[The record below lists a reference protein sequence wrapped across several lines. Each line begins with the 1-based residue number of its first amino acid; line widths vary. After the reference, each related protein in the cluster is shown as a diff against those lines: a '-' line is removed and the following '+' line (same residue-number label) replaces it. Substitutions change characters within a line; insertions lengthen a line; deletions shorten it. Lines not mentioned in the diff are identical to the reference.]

1 MKNKNMLSIIFRR
14 RTFFLLGML
23 LAGGMASAQV
33 VIEGNVYGGGNIGE
47 VVKTADDGT
56 GNTTVTVNGGTVG
69 KKLGLEERKYDK
81 DVQITRVDYGNVYG
95 GGNGYEIIGTNPN
108 GSPIFNP
115 NAGRVQGNTTV
126 YVGGEAVV
134 RRAVYGGG
142 NIATVGIAT
151 IPQQTG
157 IAAYESGGQAT
168 VTITGNALIGPKM
181 EDLTTA
187 TAEELAA
194 SGIAN
199 QADYADS
206 AFKYL
211 GGNEGW
217 VFGSSR
223 GISGGALRH
232 LSFVDETFVNINGNA
247 QVMNVFGSGEN
258 GHVQKGTNVI
268 VGGNAIVGG
277 VPLHGTSTPAVY
289 TVVGGAYNGATLHL
303 KATEGELIEDEY
315 GVGREIT
322 RGNVFGGG
330 KGSDFISW
338 FANPKYCYT
347 SGRVYGNTHVTIEEN
362 AKIYNR
368 VFGGGLIA
376 MVGTFVEETSDD
388 DDNHTIIGIA
398 SGGHTYVNINGGTI
412 GSFSATAGLTGLNN
426 GDVYGGGRG
435 LPGRPRKPGTGPHGL
450 EPLAPL
456 HQVVDEAYVGHT
468 HVTVTDGTIY
478 NSVYGGGANGHV
490 QGNTYVTING
500 GTIGHDLGGWH
511 GNVFAGGGGTA
522 RYKENNALNLS
533 ITAGRVFGDTYLEI
547 TGGHV
552 LHNVYGGGAIAS
564 VGTYN
569 ASELINPTHPY
580 LGFGHSNITITGGE
594 IGTDGDNN
602 GMVFGSG
609 RGEIAEPGNFLDYV
623 TYVAFSEVNIG
634 TGTVNASTGEASNL
648 SGNAKING
656 SVYGSGE
663 NGHTYMEAVINV
675 FGGTIGCTADE
686 YAAMTADEKEKKFPF
701 RGNVYG
707 AGCGTDRY
715 ILNIV
720 GTDTTWAYNPLAGV
734 VQGNTKVNIY
744 GGKISRSVYGAGAMA
759 SVGSFTIDEAHT
771 NTNTSAA
778 LSWPYKLTYTTI
790 TDANNEPVT
799 TGKTEVNIRGG
810 HIGTLA
816 APVAES
822 GNVFGSARG
831 DVGPLGTMETMA
843 IVRETEVEVN
853 FAPPTGN
860 VTDATPNVI
869 IGSVYGSGE
878 NGTVYENTKVTMTN
892 GLVRGSVFGG
902 GDGTDTYMVALKDP
916 NNPSSYLDPSPQRSI
931 TSGKVYGNTEVVI
944 NGGQVLHNVFGGGNL
959 ASVGKGNYMGYGE
972 LTNVSA
978 SPEPYQSSGICTV
991 TVNGGT
997 IGTTGYPGDG
1007 YNNGFVFGSSKG
1019 TTFATVDNPEGTA
1032 RYDYNR
1038 DFFLGYVNK
1047 TIVNI
1052 GSTEG
1057 EGTGP
1062 QIKGAVFGGGDNGH
1076 VRWHTYVNVNKG
1088 EIGEEYDPTDGNI
1101 TDDKWA
1107 YRGNVYG
1114 AGLGTDM
1121 YDSDGDGDLDSY
1133 CPSAGSVTL
1142 NTNVTVNGGTIH
1154 RNVYGGGSMATV
1166 GPLPTTDYDPGTS
1179 TCTVNINGGT
1189 IGQVV
1194 TPTSGAPFNYGGN
1207 VYGAGRGIIDE
1218 HAPLT
1223 QYAAAVNTEVNVQI
1237 GNETDKVIGNVYGGG
1252 SYGQVQEETNVNM
1265 KAGHVKGSVFG
1276 GGMGFETEVIAGL
1289 VKGNATVDM
1298 TGGTIER
1305 SIYGGG
1311 QMGSVG
1317 TFTTYN
1323 DVIYNEGQANAFTSG
1338 GNVGLL
1344 GSLMPW
1350 EDHNP
1355 DDDDRGWIFCGGQ
1368 GVADSITYPK
1378 AIALGVV
1385 NCTHLQISNT
1395 TSGENTI
1402 RPVVT
1407 ASVYGGAE
1415 NGLVLDSTF
1424 VEIAGGQI
1432 GTGHYK
1438 TGTTHHFDPIYEED
1452 KWTTAITAINNGTI
1466 ETALGTSGSL
1476 HDVFHECDAW
1486 EYSNNQLYDIFAD
1499 ETGYNSQGG
1508 ALVGT
1513 NGHSFFGN
1521 VFGGGSGYYPIKAG
1535 VWRRT
1540 AGQVNGN
1547 TRVEITGGH
1556 ILTAVYGGN
1565 ETTDVKGKS
1574 TVKMNGGTV
1583 GIPRTAVQIAAN
1595 PLSGNI
1601 YGAGMGDPRSMFNT
1615 MTNVKKTQVYLT
1627 GGTVFGNVYGGSR
1640 EGHVLD
1646 STLVV
1651 IGQEQGKSTLIGTT
1665 GFSGFDGLVFGGGM
1679 GNVDYFDAEGRK
1691 FPVGRVGGN
1700 THVRMTD
1707 GKVLGSIYGGG
1718 LVALGGVN
1726 VEGWIDSHYDAVNHG
1741 RAKVEVSGGVIGN
1754 YAHDGLDLLLSDQHV
1769 GNVFG
1774 GGRGSVEE
1782 YREDDLGRVGNA
1794 VVKISG
1800 SPTVYG
1806 SVYGGGQMANV
1817 GFWDDYDQWYHEGTA
1832 FTKVSISGSP
1842 TIGTQKEF
1850 DPDYSSGTG
1859 TLTPKWTFYDVINGV
1874 KMINHTLTGNVF
1886 GGGKG
1891 DVKLDEDG
1899 YVVGL
1904 EHGHCG
1910 SSEVSISGT
1919 PTIRS
1924 SVFGGSERGAVWGDA
1939 KVNITGGTIG
1949 TVVTGTDQQ
1958 QSTYNF
1964 GSVFGGSYGADA
1976 YQHFDMNP
1984 SNQTLEYLQKVD
1996 SVNLLA
2002 GRVYGNTSVDITGGV
2017 VRGNVFGGGDMASVG
2032 IWDKVL
2038 DGNDNLIDIVAKND
2052 PDRPAFRGNA
2062 TVNVGGEAV
2071 IGPLDNTGLNAYVFG
2086 GGKGFSYD
2094 PDELRKAYSNVD
2106 STFVT
2111 INGGKIWGSVYGG
2124 GSDSHV
2130 LGSTSVIVHS
2140 GANIGDDGLS
2150 TWDGNIFG
2158 GGRNFFNSNH
2168 TNGRVAG
2175 NVTID
2180 MDGGTIQ
2187 GSVFGGGR
2195 MALTGVNML
2204 GNPYVTEHAYD
2215 SAFNNKPI
2223 HGLAT
2228 INVSGTAT
2236 TANGVTTYSTNIG
2249 NPNGNELLNGSN
2261 ESVGDIYGSGKGDT
2275 KNYEDILAGR
2285 VANTK
2290 VGISGSPRIYGSV
2303 FGGGEMAGVGYWY
2316 TEDGKAKF
2324 YDKSGTSEVTIGR
2337 EGESDNPVIGT
2348 DYEFT
2353 QEYAATNPE
2362 WTIYDDDGTIIH
2374 TCTGNVFGGCQG
2386 DVDITAPHWVSMGRS
2401 RNAKVVVNGG
2411 TIKSRVFGGAEQG
2424 SMAGNTSVVING
2436 GTIGTLVTMSTNGGG
2451 GNGDGR
2457 DGETQ
2462 YYMGGVYGGGYGSH
2476 NSAYNVPHNNDS
2488 TNISSDLLAG
2498 RVYGNARVDVLGGTV
2513 QGSVFGGASFA
2524 YLGGYGTN
2532 PHGNAKVYIGSE
2544 SQMGIPDVGTTIL
2557 GGVYGANNYNG
2568 TPYGD
2573 VEVHVYHTAHTGQ
2586 PTTAGGNAYPTVPAS
2601 GATPEWLA
2609 TIPNGTDN
2617 FALYQVFGGGN
2628 RANYTPKLAANK
2640 ATVHV
2645 YGCEENTIYELY
2657 GGGNAAEIGSATA
2670 GYTTDA
2676 NVIIEGGR
2684 IHSVFGG
2691 GNGNPDPANIYGI
2704 ATTSVEGGLIDELFG
2719 GSNGYG
2725 NVNEI
2730 NLVVAEDS
2738 DCELAIVNGYGG
2750 GNISPEI
2757 GEIIATLEC
2766 CSNPT
2771 PYNNFYGGAHSA
2783 VIYGNVT
2790 LNVYGGKV
2798 TNLFGGSEGSQG
2810 IPADIKKYPTD
2821 WQTGDYSDE
2830 VKAFMQSHPD
2840 LAGTGGNVT
2849 VNLYGGTHTNVF
2861 GGCDVNGNI
2870 EGVVTVNVLDVED
2883 NCPLKI
2889 ANIYGA
2895 SNETPYTPDDI
2906 IVENVPQK
2914 PVSPVINVVHIK
2926 DTDGISQ
2933 NVFGAG
2939 KGNTAT
2945 VTSNPM
2951 VNIGYNHATMAQYI
2965 PLDANGDSIYHVQ
2978 GRTPRA
2984 YVKGSVYGGGE
2995 YGKVIGNPSV
3005 NINRSNTVVDN
3016 FVYGAGCG
3024 NDTDIDCAK
3033 VTGGT
3038 TVRII
3043 DGLIKRSV
3051 FGGGEMAIVTGDTK
3065 VEMSGGTVGSWETIG
3080 DEQYLHGSIYGGGQG
3095 SPNPVNEQYMD
3106 AADYGRVDGNTY
3118 IDISGNAHILK
3129 DVYGGGQMGSVGNGN
3144 LSDNTTGV
3152 AHVTISG
3159 GQIGPFVADKK
3170 NANVYGGG
3178 QGEVDEDYISHYTTH
3193 ANVDSTSVIVC
3204 DSALIY
3210 GSVFGGSANGH
3221 VLAGTRVL
3229 VEKGTNTKDKKPIIG
3244 TDGMHGGDGHVYGGG
3259 QGNTSNFSAG
3269 RVGGNTKVVMTDGT
3283 VMGCIYGGGNV
3294 ALTGVDVD
3302 GTFASFI
3309 DDDQKY
3315 DSIQHGMAEVVVSGG
3330 IIGNPANDGLDLLR
3344 SNQKLGNIYG
3354 GGRGDPNEYLED
3366 DFGRAANAD
3375 VSISGSP
3382 TIYGSVFGGGQ
3393 MANVGHWNNYSDWYT
3408 TQTGTTRVTI
3418 NGAPQIGTALEFD
3431 HDNYA
3436 IAEPLPIKTLYDT
3449 INDVRMISHTSTGN
3463 VFGGGQGDMIIDE
3476 EGDAEGFEQGHCCTT
3491 IVNINMNDGGHIM
3504 SSVFGGS
3511 EQGAVWGDTKVKIER
3526 GVIGTSGIE
3535 ADSLDVD
3542 LDEWVTASNLYR
3554 FGSVFGGSYGVDSYK
3569 HLHSNDA
3576 AVADTA
3582 NSYAGRVYGNTY
3594 VNITGGSI
3602 CGNVFGGGNM
3612 ASVGYWNKV
3621 LDDNDNLIDFVPAPY
3636 PNTIGIKGHAKVNV
3650 SGAAIIGPL
3659 DPNGLNASVYGG
3671 GKGIGDDPDDLRK
3684 KYGNVNSTEVT
3695 INLGETGHV
3704 YGSVFGGGADGHVL
3718 RDAVVNITG
3727 GTIGTTGLHDDG
3739 LVFGGGQGTSGS
3751 FSAGRVGGNTKVEMT
3766 DGTVLGNI
3774 YGGGSVALTGVDVN
3788 GSFESY
3794 ESLVDG
3800 VHVYDSIR
3808 HGLARVEVSGGT
3820 IGNHNHSGLDL
3831 LLNDLRVGNIYGGG
3845 RGDLNEFR
3853 EDDFGRS
3860 ANAMVHIYNSPTIYG
3875 SVYGGGQMAN
3885 VGRWNDYDT
3894 WYTQKTGATKVTI
3907 DGTPTIG
3914 TEKEF
3919 DYAYSTGTGAS
3930 APKWT
3935 LYEVINGM
3943 RMITYTRTG
3952 NVYGSG
3958 QGNIKLDNDGYV
3970 VGTEHGHCRTTEVNI
3985 SGTPTIMSSVYG
3997 GAEQGA
4003 VWGDTKVNITGG
4015 TIGTENIVAGNSD
4028 YYSYGSV
4035 YGGSY
4040 GMDAYTH
4047 LNLTNPSQQVLD
4059 SVNDLAGHVYGNT
4072 FVNIT
4077 GGAVRCNVFGGGDMA
4092 SVGEWDD
4099 DFVPVSNT
4107 GNATVNVSG
4116 SAIVGPMDGTG
4127 LNAYVFGGGKGIG
4140 NDPYNL
4146 RKEYCNINSTNVT
4159 VELNEA
4165 GDNVGRVYGSL
4176 YGGGSDCHVLGDT
4189 YVTLNSGVIGT
4200 YDAEHSTISSWGG
4213 NIFGGGRNFLKTN
4226 YAAGR
4231 VAGNTHVE
4239 MKGGT
4244 IYGAIFGGGRH
4255 AVTGVGLDGM
4265 TMLDGENHGNTNVEV
4280 KGGIV
4285 GCEDIVTSFID
4296 RPIGEVYGGG
4306 KGSMVGIT
4314 LPGHPSAS
4322 ALFISL
4328 VKNTN
4333 VEISQAN
4340 PAVPTRILNTVYGG
4354 GETANVG
4361 HYTWTTDPNGYEISN
4376 IAMKPGTGKTNVTIK
4391 GGIIGV
4397 DRSVMSYTLV
4407 PGTYTLASNPVGNVF
4422 GGGKGLS
4429 DNPANYAQGIST
4441 VYGHKN
4447 LVDIMG
4453 TVGSTTVTVE
4463 NTSETIRPWVKGSVF
4478 GGSASGHVLRDTE
4491 VTIAGGQIGAGDSG
4505 TADVWYTDGEDNNQF
4520 FNPIEYFE
4528 TEHTDLDDVAS
4539 EDALYECYHWPYNEP
4554 YRPFDILEIAAGNT
4568 PCDGKT
4574 WFGNVYGGGSGF
4586 LPYITRN
4593 YNNTADT
4600 AVWNRE
4606 SGKVYGNTKVTIT
4619 GGHILTN
4626 VYGGC
4631 ETADVGLYD
4640 DNLDNI
4646 SGGNDTIIMTGGTIG
4661 VPRTLAQIAA
4671 HPLTCYLFGAGKG
4684 DPRTQFDTWTN
4695 VDSVYVEVSGG
4706 IIYGS
4711 VFGGGEE
4718 GHVMNDVE
4726 VVIKDEAI
4734 IGTTGTSYVD
4744 GNIFGGGRGFSGEAL
4759 TAGTVG
4765 GNVKVDIQDGITLGS
4780 VYGGGRLA
4788 SVGTHFTAPEDDNYG
4803 QFQED
4808 TEDKTHGYVTIDI
4821 SGGRIGNTHE
4831 YIYSPD
4837 PEHPEKKLEAT
4848 YGGNVFA
4855 GAMGRLTKLD
4865 GTTINPLWPSLGKVK
4880 QTEVTVSGNAEIWS
4894 SVYGG
4899 GQFGTVRDNAT
4910 VNIMGGTIGTDV
4922 KHPDYNGTSNNK
4934 HYHFGSVYG
4943 GGLGSKDMRYDGT
4956 YANDS
4961 TESNLYKRPVE
4972 IAGRVYGNTFVN
4984 ISGGQVLENVFG
4996 GGEVASVGMV
5006 KDGNFVK
5013 GVATVIV
5020 NGGEVGPMDM
5030 NGLNA
5035 HVYGGSKG
5043 VDKDE
5048 DNAYKAYCNVNET
5061 HVTVEKHI
5069 GEGGDVVSS
5078 PQVWGSV
5085 FGGGSD
5091 GHVLGDAAVNFNGGT
5106 LGSTGETTLD
5116 GNIFGGGRNFS
5127 ASNLTAGRV
5136 GGNATVT
5143 VTEGHILGSIFGGGR
5158 LGSVGIDEDGN
5169 MQEGN
5174 NHGFTLVNVGG
5185 DIQTGEIKIGHGAAN
5200 DHDQVGGNVY
5210 GSGKGIAGPSTSIY
5224 PKLAQVKQTVVN
5236 IKEREGFETWIEGSV
5251 FGSGEDGHVLKDTYV
5266 NIFGGQIGG
5275 HDYGDLTPCADPYH
5289 GNVYGAGRGIDTYTQ
5304 GGTQYYSATA
5314 GIVRGN
5320 TNVNMYGGH
5329 IVRNVYGG
5337 GNLASVGNANET
5349 PDANGNYHT
5358 GLASV
5363 TIVGG
5368 TVGTINENENFGNV
5382 FGSGHGGSGG
5392 EYVHLAYVKNTHVT
5406 IGQTARIYG
5415 SVFGGGED
5423 GHVRMN
5429 AIVDIEGGIIGD
5441 EDDVANQ
5448 PLDGNVYG
5456 GGRGLLL
5463 NGESQTAG
5471 EVYGYTTVN
5480 IKNSTYNEINYSPI
5494 IWNNVYGGGSQSVVQ
5509 QYKVVNMSGGLV
5521 HGNMFGGSRQVP
5533 TGRPNKAPRWVNMW
5547 GGTVEGN
5554 VYGCSYYGVDDN
5566 PSTEPY
5572 DPKGCASFVNIS
5584 GGTIGTDANGNLKG
5598 GNVYGAGYGGKV
5610 KGSVAVL
5617 IGKNAIVETSKEGGE
5632 FEHSNIHRQEN
5643 PVISNLDIKGSVF
5656 GGSFGTG
5663 GSTEWDHSF
5672 NVTGYSKVYIDG
5684 TAYNTTNSS
5693 PAGINNYMNIGG
5705 GLYGCGTNCESGDEG
5720 RHILVRNYGTRNP
5733 EGDPEAELT
5742 QASRTLTT
5750 IQRADTVMLENTNI
5764 KLSGALDISQSDSD
5778 RAFAVLQI
5786 DSGLY
5791 VTNASGI
5798 VLGAVGAPAYMDSIH
5813 EVRSLHLI
5821 NATSSY
5827 GHMDFSDD
5835 NYWEW
5840 IGVNPLVEEGITQ
5853 ENTEEN
5859 ARLYYMQ
5866 TAPSNPLDYNQEN
5879 VIIFNDDS
5887 RLYVRYLDKS
5897 GGNKKRMYGQLQ
5909 GFFRMRGDFFRPIG
5923 TESFAYARPKVTP
5936 KNNPIRVTGYDI
5948 PGDIVN
5954 GSDGGFLSY
5963 NTDHNFFTVNGQ
5975 KVLYYEYTTEGD
5987 DGGINFTKTKQ
5998 YPYFNIGEYV
6008 QNRES
6013 GEMDLEEFREWV
6025 LPRLTGKIWY
6035 VDGRGIGNGGWGKD
6049 ASHQAGWG
6057 HFPDMPKLT
6066 ISGEKTIG
6074 EGQGATTELGIC
6086 KDLTVDTYE
6095 PFNFEED
6102 IIYVVGPV
6110 EAIKEDVNGL
6120 LNQNTEYSLK
6130 LYRYP
6135 GGHKMRNGQIDGTDA
6150 EHPVEAPTET
6160 PEQPYNGLPTGE
6172 TAGPGAN
6179 LGMMIHANKSNF
6191 VMENVLV
6198 DGLFG
6203 ASGGDITTHNIPTS
6217 FTSTQMYNVNKP
6229 MVVVDTVGNP
6239 SKQSSLTLKGFRTT
6253 TNVSGEIEV
6262 VTNGTI
6268 LQQGYNGID
6277 AATTWYYDADYDCY
6291 TESTSGDQ
6299 QVITVTP
6306 QGGGL
6311 FVDKDASSTVNVE
6324 GLVTIQGNKQRH
6336 KNNTV
6341 DCNVYL
6347 PTFSK
6352 YLNITNTLRPATKI
6366 GITSPMCNA
6375 DPTYKTNTL
6384 SPVAVGVREGT
6395 TPVQVGGET
6404 IQVSN
6409 AVLDAD
6415 SSWRKCNFLDDQGW
6429 FFVNKHN
6436 IGDGERT
6443 TYYDSNEGE
6452 VVHSNNAVYFGW
6464 TWANIVRQKP
6474 DGYRVSNDSI
6484 YISSPQGLAW
6494 LISKSAG
6501 KNEQAAIDFTIPETS
6516 SIYKIVQT
6524 KDTID
6529 LIQYVWVPVG
6539 DNNQGETFNGI
6550 FDGQGHL
6557 IKNLSIECIGKGDR
6571 CYERTN
6577 YGLFGYAQNGT
6588 VNRTFVVSGTINP
6601 ANTASTNLSGLVGYL
6616 DNTTVKNSEAA
6627 VKIFCP
6633 NESESQNVVAGG
6645 LVGQMANGSKIH
6657 SSMAMPDM
6665 DVNYTSKGLAGGL
6678 VGSANAGTIYNSFAN
6693 AKFKVGSLT
6702 IANPENPN
6710 STPTILINNDV
6721 KIGGLVGDNT
6731 GAVMMNCYMA
6741 LQSGYE
6747 NLTASNFGS
6756 IAAQNSS
6763 NTNIKRSYVM
6773 SKLVGQGY
6781 EPLFDYVIDNNG
6793 SCHTSCKPYTPVNSA
6808 DLLGYMYADNKVVGI
6823 TSDTDTTLFQVLNY
6837 WVDSINKK
6845 QNGHEYARWARPG
6858 LPEIN
6863 GDLPVLMLED
6873 MNGNKAHQGDFRT
6886 VATYEGGPVLQYGG
6900 PVRDTVGNE
6909 PYYTSPQL
6917 DGTLARAT
6925 AGNSLF
6931 IYGDVTVAST
6941 KPVAADKV
6949 SIYEHASIKQ
6959 VGSLAG
6965 TSENPYPNTYVGV
6978 TFDNSCGEA
6987 TSTPSINTGLNGLG
7001 MGGFPLPRDWHMLST
7016 PLSNAPLGFNYEVN
7030 GTNTNTSGYHGENHS
7045 DEYYYNNPWMDD
7057 ENDIEFSWLQ
7067 NGSDNV
7073 RYWMKGWTNS
7083 QSQKPVEEGQ
7093 EQETLNLETWVD
7105 GYFPS
7110 QTTEFGTGLISG
7122 NGSDEYSASGEPR
7135 YPYGMDFYT
7144 WTEPDY
7150 HWINFKRNGPNHWH
7164 SDFTVNNYHWHLDYK
7179 PYGDENVVNQN
7190 EDDLIVGRG
7199 YMMAIA
7205 TETFMQ
7211 SHGTLNSGNK
7221 GIQLTKTANSRL
7233 PGWNLVG
7240 NPYHGY
7246 IDFDKV
7252 GLPFYVVYNADEYG
7266 NTGGGE
7272 GGAKEDKAG
7281 TAFRYY
7287 PKGGSIKGD
7296 YANQFIHPHQGFFV
7310 LAQNAGPDPLPL
7322 VFNESMIVPRSEVT
7336 NGGDFRDW
7344 QPAYPLVNLYL
7355 SSDHGC
7361 ADVTVIEFE
7370 RPEWGGAHK
7379 LKELCVGNGLFYGH
7393 HEDENYAALFVKE
7406 GTKRVP
7412 VRFEAKEDDIFTL
7425 KWNTAN
7431 GDFHSMYLID
7441 NITGIQY
7448 DMLRNDTY
7456 AFEGH
7461 KSDYKSRFLI
7471 VFEVT
7476 DVEEN
7481 LEGFHNFV
7489 FFDGSQWIATG
7500 EGNLEFIDQLGHVL
7514 WSERLTGGQT
7524 RISLPEVAKSLYMF
7538 RLTNSKETKVQ
7549 KVLVK

>member
-1 MKNKNMLSIIFRR
+1 MKTHNIGIK
-14 RTFFLLGML
+14 TFLLLAL
-23 LAGGMASAQV
+23 LLTGGMASAQV
-33 VIEGNVYGGGNIGE
+33 QINGNVYGGGNLGIVTE
-47 VVKTADDGT
+47 
-56 GNTTVTVNGGTVG
+56 NTTVTVNGGTIG
-69 KKLGLEERKYDK
+69 RKLTFDERSNDENGQ
-81 DVQITRVDYGNVYG
+81 VIHVDNGNVYG
-95 GGNGYEIIGTNPN
+95 GGNGFKIDSYRRINKDDGYGVWALDVPNINPN
-108 GSPIFNP
+108 YGL
-115 NAGRVQGNTTV
+115 VKGNTNVTV
-126 YVGGEAVV
+126 SGNAVV

-142 NIATVGIAT
+142 NVATVGFAG
-151 IPQQTG
+151 IPQATG
-157 IAAYESGGQAT
+157 IADYTSGGKTT
-168 VTITGNALIGPKM
+168 VTIEGHALIGPKK
-181 EDLTTA
+181 EDLTMDDA
-187 TAEELAA
+187 GNALP
-194 SGIAN
+194 
-199 QADYADS
+199 QADIDRN
-206 AFKYL
+206 FKYL
-211 GGNEGW
+211 GANEGF

-223 GISGGALRH
+223 GISGGALKH
-232 LSFVDETFVNINGNA
+232 LSFADTTIVTITGNA
-247 QVMNVFGSGEN
+247 QVAGHVFGGGEN

-268 VGGNAIVGG
+268 IKGDAIIGG
-277 VPLHGTSTPAVY
+277 VPLHGDSTGVAAGTQMVY
-289 TVVGGAYNGATLHL
+289 TVSGGEYDGVTLYL
-303 KATEGELIEDEY
+303 NKEEGELNEDIY
-315 GVGREIT
+315 GVGHRVF

-330 KGSDFISW
+330 KGTDFISW
-338 FANPKYCYT
+338 WKEQHGFNKYCYT
-347 SGRVYGNTHVTIEEN
+347 AGRVYGNTHVAIEEN
-362 AKIYNR
+362 AQIYNR
-368 VFGGGLIA
+368 VYGGGTIA
-376 MVGTFVEETSDD
+376 SVGTFKHEDSSNANAVTNIE
-388 DDNHTIIGIA
+388 
-398 SGGHTYVNINGGTI
+398 SGGHSYVTVSNGII
-412 GSFSATAGLTGLNN
+412 GSPGSDGKNCGEVF
-426 GDVYGGGRG
+426 GGGRG
-435 LPGRPRKPGTGPHGL
+435 IPGRPRKGT
-450 EPLAPL
+450 ESFMTL
-456 HQVVDEAYVGHT
+456 HQLPDEAYVGHT
-468 HVTVTDGTIY
+468 HVLVSGGTIM
-478 NSVYGGGANGHV
+478 NSVYGGAANGHV
-490 QGNTYVTING
+490 QGDANVRITD
-500 GTIGHDLGGWH
+500 GTIGIEGVGGWH
-511 GNVFAGGGGTA
+511 GNVYAGGGGTD
-522 RYKENNALNLS
+522 RYTEDNAKKHSL
-533 ITAGRVFGDTYLEI
+533 TAGRVFGNTNLNI
-547 TGGHV
+547 TGGTIM
-552 LHNVYGGGAIAS
+552 HNVYGGGALAS
-564 VGTYN
+564 VGTYLKYKGVEQ
-569 ASELINPTHPY
+569 AY
-580 LGFGHSNITITGGE
+580 FGGGKATLNITGGT
-594 IGTDGDNN
+594 IGTNGDNN
-602 GMVFGSG
+602 GMVYGSG
-609 RGEIAEPGNFLDYV
+609 RGEIMAPDQIMDTL
-623 TYVAFSEVNIG
+623 TYMAYTFVNIG
-634 TGTVNASTGEASNL
+634 KNNNGTYEGD
-648 SGNAKING
+648 AKIKG

-663 NGHTYMEAVINV
+663 NGHVYLESHVNV
-675 FGGTIGCTADE
+675 YSGTIGI
-686 YAAMTADEKEKKFPF
+686 AAEDYDPYNPDPHFAY

-707 AGCGTDRY
+707 AGCGTDKY
-715 ILNIV
+715 DSDNDGV
-720 GTDTTWAYNPLAGV
+720 GDTYNPNSGYV
-734 VQGNTKVNIY
+734 WGQTEVNIY
-744 GGKISRSVYGAGAMA
+744 GGYISRSVYGAGAMA
-759 SVGSFTIDEAHT
+759 SVGFIDHT
-771 NTNTSAA
+771 RTKKHHYINHESEPS
-778 LSWPYKLTYTTI
+778 LSWPYELTYGKI
-790 TDANNEPVT
+790 TDSLNHVYPSEEGVF
-799 TGKTEVNIRGG
+799 TGKSTVNVFGG

-816 APVAES
+816 APIAES

-831 DVGPLGTMETMA
+831 DVGPLGVMDTLA
-843 IVRETEVEVN
+843 IVRETEVNVN
-853 FAPPTGN
+853 FTPPTGEITN
-860 VTDATPNVI
+860 ATPNVI

-878 NGTVYENTKVTMTN
+878 NGTVYENTKVTLTN

-916 NNPSSYLDPSPQRSI
+916 NNPSQYLDPSPQRSI

-944 NGGQVLHNVFGGGNL
+944 NGGQVLHNVFGGGNF
-959 ASVGKGNYMGYGE
+959 ASVGKGSYMGYGE
-972 LTNVSA
+972 MSA
-978 SPEPYQSSGICTV
+978 SSITPSPTPYENSGTCTV
-991 TVNGGT
+991 TVTGGT

-1032 RYDYNR
+1032 LYDYSR
-1038 DFFLGYVNK
+1038 DFFLGYSNETEV
-1047 TIVNI
+1047 II
-1052 GSTEG
+1052 GNPETDPLVDD
-1057 EGTGP
+1057 GP
-1062 QIKGAVFGGGDNGH
+1062 RIWGSVFGGGENGH
-1076 VRWHTYVNVNKG
+1076 VRWHTNVTVNKG
-1088 EIGEEYDPTDGNI
+1088 EIGKGYDAFSSVAGTPDMTADSMV
-1101 TDDKWA
+1101 
-1107 YRGNVYG
+1107 YLGNVYG
-1114 AGLGTDM
+1114 AGRGIDTIPI
-1121 YDSDGDGDLDSY
+1121 YTPGQPPQY
-1133 CPSAGSVTL
+1133 CNLAGSVTL
-1142 NTNVTVNGGTIH
+1142 NTNVTVNGGIIH
-1154 RNVYGGGSMATV
+1154 RNVYGGGSNASV
-1166 GPLPTTDYDPGTS
+1166 GPSSTGYNPGTS
-1179 TCTVNINGGT
+1179 TCTVNIKGGN
-1189 IGQVV
+1189 IGEEFAVGEE
-1194 TPTSGAPFNYGGN
+1194 SFLYGGN
-1207 VYGAGRGIIDE
+1207 IFGASRGSKVLIGTANIGLFATVNNTDVNIDSLRQG
-1218 HAPLT
+1218 AT
-1223 QYAAAVNTEVNVQI
+1223 VINTA
-1237 GNETDKVIGNVYGGG
+1237 DVIGNVYGGG
-1252 SYGQVQEETNVNM
+1252 EVGQVTINTNVDMAYGN
-1265 KAGHVKGSVFG
+1265 VKGSVYG
-1276 GGMGFETEVIAGL
+1276 GGKGVVTDEKAAL
-1289 VKGNATVDM
+1289 VKGNATVNM
-1298 TGGTIER
+1298 TNGTVER
-1305 SIYGGG
+1305 SVYGGG
-1311 QMGSVG
+1311 QL
-1317 TFTTYN
+1317 
-1323 DVIYNEGQANAFTSG
+1323 
-1338 GNVGLL
+1338 GNVGTYTGYYTAEEIQNTAHVLNEPKGCEENTGMATVKISGGMVGKN
-1344 GSLMPW
+1344 GSLMPSPTS
-1350 EDHNP
+1350 NP
-1355 DDDDRGWIFCGGQ
+1355 DDDDRGWVFCGGR
-1368 GVADSITYPK
+1368 GYADTIASGCQKANLLGIVGTTY
-1378 AIALGVV
+1378 LE
-1385 NCTHLQISNT
+1385 ISET
-1395 TSGENTI
+1395 DDTK
-1402 RPVVT
+1402 PVIT
-1407 ASVYGGAE
+1407 ASVYGGCE
-1415 NGLVLDSTF
+1415 NGLTLGNTHVK
-1424 VEIAGGQI
+1424 IMGGQI
-1432 GTGHYK
+1432 GTGHNGGATNPWDEPYSE
-1438 TGTTHHFDPIYEED
+1438 PL
-1452 KWTTAITAINNGTI
+1452 WTQAIAAINGGNPTTI
-1466 ETALGTSGSL
+1466 NNIAAQ
-1476 HDVFHECDAW
+1476 FHECDAFPYGIDHDEDPSTPD
-1486 EYSNNQLYDIFAD
+1486 EYYVYDIFAD

-1508 ALVGT
+1508 SKQGS

-1521 VFGGGSGYYPIKAG
+1521 VFGGGSGYYPIAAG
-1535 VWRRT
+1535 VWRRS
-1540 AGQVNGN
+1540 AGRVWGD
-1547 TRVEITGGH
+1547 TRVEIEGGH
-1556 ILTAVYGGN
+1556 ILNNVYGGN
-1565 ETTDVKGKS
+1565 ETTDVMGKC
-1574 TVKMNGGTV
+1574 TVTMEGGTV
-1583 GIPRTAVQIAAN
+1583 GIPRTIAQIEALPAVGV
-1595 PLSGNI
+1595 LFGGS
-1601 YGAGMGDPRSMFNT
+1601 MGDPRRAFDKWA
-1615 MTNVKKTQVYLT
+1615 NVKETEVSVT
-1627 GGTVFGNVYGGSR
+1627 GGTIFGSVFGGSAVGHVLEDAEVSISQAEGKTTLIGTWGYSGYDGSVFGGGKGDECNIDPVPRDNTTNPPTPAHPSFTPGRVGGNAHVAMSNGKVLGCLYGGGFSALTGVGENGSFDSFINGSVYDSEHHGKTTVEVSGGSVGNLANDEGLTMLRSANKVGNVYGG
-1640 EGHVLD
+1640 G
-1646 STLVV
+1646 
-1651 IGQEQGKSTLIGTT
+1651 
-1665 GFSGFDGLVFGGGM
+1665 SG
-1679 GNVDYFDAEGRK
+1679 NPNE
-1691 FPVGRVGGN
+1691 N
-1700 THVRMTD
+1700 
-1707 GKVLGSIYGGG
+1707 
-1718 LVALGGVN
+1718 
-1726 VEGWIDSHYDAVNHG
+1726 
-1741 RAKVEVSGGVIGN
+1741 
-1754 YAHDGLDLLLSDQHV
+1754 
-1769 GNVFG
+1769 
-1774 GGRGSVEE
+1774 
-1782 YREDDLGRVGNA
+1782 REDDLGRVANA
-1794 VVKISG
+1794 VVNITN
-1800 SPTVYG
+1800 SPAIYG
-1806 SVYGGGQMANV
+1806 SVFGGGQMANV
-1817 GFWDDYDQWYHEGTA
+1817 GHWNNYQSWYTEGTG
-1832 FTKVSISGSP
+1832 FTQVTIEGSP
-1842 TIGTQKEF
+1842 TIGTALEF
-1850 DPDYSSGTG
+1850 DHDHYA
-1859 TLTPKWTFYDVINGV
+1859 TLNPPPTKTWYDTINGV
-1874 KMINHTLTGNVF
+1874 RMISHTRTGNVY
-1886 GGGKG
+1886 GGGQG
-1891 DVKLDEDG
+1891 NVTIDGQG
-1899 YVVGL
+1899 YVVGT
-1904 EHGHCG
+1904 EHGHCHATYVNIG
-1910 SSEVSISGT
+1910 MNNGDDGGHIM
-1919 PTIRS
+1919 S
-1924 SVFGGSERGAVWGDA
+1924 SVFGGSEEGAVWGETE
-1939 KVNITGGTIG
+1939 VHITGGIIG
-1949 TVVTGTDQQ
+1949 TEDITSDSLVLNGTTW
-1958 QSTYNF
+1958 SVKPNHATYSF
-1964 GSVFGGSYGADA
+1964 GSVFGGSYGKDI
-1976 YQHFDMNP
+1976 YKHLNINSPTQ
-1984 SNQTLEYLQKVD
+1984 QQLD
-1996 SVNLLA
+1996 SVNNLA
-2002 GRVYGNTSVDITGGV
+2002 GHVYGNTLVDITGGAI
-2017 VRGNVFGGGDMASVG
+2017 RGNVFGGGNMASVG

-2038 DGNDNLIDIVAKND
+2038 DGNDNLIDIVAKKD

-2071 IGPLDNTGLNAYVFG
+2071 IGPLDNTGLNAFVFG

-2111 INGGKIWGSVYGG
+2111 ISGGKIWGSVYGG

-2140 GANIGDDGLS
+2140 GANIGDDGRS

-2158 GGRNFFNSNH
+2158 GGRNFLNSNH

-2175 NVTID
+2175 NVTVD

-2204 GNPYVTEHAYD
+2204 GNPYVTEHVYD

-2261 ESVGDIYGSGKGDT
+2261 ESVGDVFGSGKGDT

-2386 DVDITAPHWVSMGRS
+2386 DVNITAPHWVSMGRS

-2462 YYMGGVYGGGYGSH
+2462 YYIGGVYGGGYGSH
-2476 NSAYNVPHNNDS
+2476 NPAYNVTHNNDS

-2544 SQMGIPDVGTTIL
+2544 SQMGNPGVGTTIL

-2609 TIPNGTDN
+2609 TIPNDADN

-2704 ATTSVEGGLIDELFG
+2704 ATTTVEGGLIDELFG

-2738 DCELAIVNGYGG
+2738 DCELVIVNGFGG
-2750 GNISPEI
+2750 GNTSPEI
-2757 GEIIATLEC
+2757 GEIVTTLEC
-2766 CSNPT
+2766 CANPT

-2790 LNVYGGKV
+2790 LNVYGGRI
-2798 TNLFGGSEGSQG
+2798 TNLFGGSEGTQDL
-2810 IPADIKKYPTD
+2810 PADIKKYPTD

-2830 VKAFMQSHPD
+2830 VKAFMQNHQD

-2870 EGVVTVNVLDVED
+2870 EGVVTVNVLDVEG

-2906 IVENVPQK
+2906 IVEDVPQK

-2965 PLDANGDSIYHVQ
+2965 PLDANGNSIYHVQ

-2995 YGKVIGNPSV
+2995 YGKVIGNPGV

-3038 TVRII
+3038 TVRIK

-3106 AADYGRVDGNTY
+3106 AADYGRVNGNTY

-3204 DSALIY
+3204 DSALIC
-3210 GSVFGGSANGH
+3210 GNVFGGSANGH

-3229 VEKGTNTKDKKPIIG
+3229 VEKGTNTKDKKP
-3244 TDGMHGGDGHVYGGG
+3244 V
-3259 QGNTSNFSAG
+3259 
-3269 RVGGNTKVVMTDGT
+3269 
-3283 VMGCIYGGGNV
+3283 
-3294 ALTGVDVD
+3294 
-3302 GTFASFI
+3302 
-3309 DDDQKY
+3309 
-3315 DSIQHGMAEVVVSGG
+3315 
-3330 IIGNPANDGLDLLR
+3330 
-3344 SNQKLGNIYG
+3344 
-3354 GGRGDPNEYLED
+3354 
-3366 DFGRAANAD
+3366 
-3375 VSISGSP
+3375 
-3382 TIYGSVFGGGQ
+3382 
-3393 MANVGHWNNYSDWYT
+3393 
-3408 TQTGTTRVTI
+3408 
-3418 NGAPQIGTALEFD
+3418 
-3431 HDNYA
+3431 
-3436 IAEPLPIKTLYDT
+3436 
-3449 INDVRMISHTSTGN
+3449 
-3463 VFGGGQGDMIIDE
+3463 
-3476 EGDAEGFEQGHCCTT
+3476 
-3491 IVNINMNDGGHIM
+3491 
-3504 SSVFGGS
+3504 
-3511 EQGAVWGDTKVKIER
+3511 
-3526 GVIGTSGIE
+3526 
-3535 ADSLDVD
+3535 
-3542 LDEWVTASNLYR
+3542 
-3554 FGSVFGGSYGVDSYK
+3554 
-3569 HLHSNDA
+3569 
-3576 AVADTA
+3576 
-3582 NSYAGRVYGNTY
+3582 
-3594 VNITGGSI
+3594 
-3602 CGNVFGGGNM
+3602 
-3612 ASVGYWNKV
+3612 
-3621 LDDNDNLIDFVPAPY
+3621 
-3636 PNTIGIKGHAKVNV
+3636 
-3650 SGAAIIGPL
+3650 
-3659 DPNGLNASVYGG
+3659 
-3671 GKGIGDDPDDLRK
+3671 
-3684 KYGNVNSTEVT
+3684 
-3695 INLGETGHV
+3695 
-3704 YGSVFGGGADGHVL
+3704 
-3718 RDAVVNITG
+3718 
-3727 GTIGTTGLHDDG
+3727 IGTTGLHDDG

-3751 FSAGRVGGNTKVEMT
+3751 FSAGRVGGSTEVIMT

-3774 YGGGSVALTGVDVN
+3774 YGGGAIARTGV
-3788 GSFESY
+3788 G
-3794 ESLVDG
+3794 VDG
-3800 VHVYDSIR
+3800 DFVTFVHEQVYDSIH
-3808 HGLARVEVSGGT
+3808 HGLVKVEVSGGSV
-3820 IGNHNHSGLDL
+3820 GNHDHEGLDL
-3831 LLNDLRVGNIYGGG
+3831 LLSDNRVGNIYGGG

-3853 EDDFGRS
+3853 EDDLGRA
-3860 ANAMVHIYNSPTIYG
+3860 ANAFVRITNSPTIYG

-3885 VGRWNDYDT
+3885 VGHWNDYDDR
-3894 WYTQKTGATKVTI
+3894 YTQKTGATKVTI

-3919 DYAYSTGTGAS
+3919 DYAYSTGTGAN

-3985 SGTPTIMSSVYG
+3985 SGTPTVMSSVYG

-4059 SVNDLAGHVYGNT
+4059 SVNGLAGHVYGNT

-4077 GGAVRCNVFGGGDMA
+4077 GGEVRCNVFGGGDMA
-4092 SVGEWDD
+4092 SVGEWDAN
-4099 DFVPVSNT
+4099 FVPESNT
-4107 GNATVNVSG
+4107 GKATVNVG
-4116 SAIVGPMDGTG
+4116 GTAKIGPMDGTG

-4146 RKEYCNINSTNVT
+4146 RKEYCNVNSTNVT

-4213 NIFGGGRNFLKTN
+4213 NIFGGGRNFLKKN

-4244 IYGAIFGGGRH
+4244 VYGAIFGGGRH

-4397 DRSVMSYTLV
+4397 DRSVMSYALV

-4441 VYGHKN
+4441 VYGLKN

-4453 TVGSTTVTVE
+4453 AVGSTTVTVE

-4491 VTIAGGQIGAGDSG
+4491 VTIAGGQIGAGNSG

-4554 YRPFDILEIAAGNT
+4554 YRPFDILEIAAGNS

-4593 YNNTADT
+4593 YNDTADT

-4640 DNLDNI
+4640 DNLNNI

-4734 IGTTGTSYVD
+4734 IGTSYVE
-4744 GNIFGGGRGFSGEAL
+4744 GNVFGGGRGYSGEAL

-4765 GNVKVDIQDGITLGS
+4765 GNVKVDIQDGVMLGS
-4780 VYGGGRLA
+4780 VYGGGCLA
-4788 SVGTHFTAPEDDNYG
+4788 SVGTHFTAPENDNYG

-4808 TEDKTHGYVTIDI
+4808 TDDKTHGYVTIDI

-4831 YIYSPD
+4831 YLYSPD

-4943 GGLGSKDMRYDGT
+4943 GGFGSKDMRYDGT

-5078 PQVWGSV
+5078 PHVWGSV

-5143 VTEGHILGSIFGGGR
+5143 VTEGHMLGSIFGGGR

-5200 DHDQVGGNVY
+5200 DHDRVGGNVY
-5210 GSGKGIAGPSTSIY
+5210 GGGKGIADAPTTIY
-5224 PKLAQVKQTVVN
+5224 PQLAKVKETKVN
-5236 IKEREGFETWIEGSV
+5236 IREKSGKETWIEGSV
-5251 FGSGEDGHVLKDTYV
+5251 FGSGEDGHVLQDTYV
-5266 NIFGGQIGG
+5266 NIYGGQIGG
-5275 HDYGDLTPCADPYH
+5275 HDYGDLEPCNDPYH
-5289 GNVYGAGRGIDTYTQ
+5289 GNVYGGGRGVDTYEDPEHP
-5304 GGTQYYSATA
+5304 GTFVYSTTA
-5314 GIVRGN
+5314 GWVQGN

-5329 IVRNVYGG
+5329 VVRNVYGG
-5337 GNLASVGNANET
+5337 GNLASVGNANEA

-5382 FGSGHGGSGG
+5382 FGSGHGGSGD

-5406 IGQTARIYG
+5406 IGQTAQIYG

-5423 GHVRMN
+5423 GHVRKN

-5441 EDDVANQ
+5441 ADDVANQ

-5480 IKNSTYNEINYSPI
+5480 IKNSTDNGTDYSPE
-5494 IWNNVYGGGSQSVVQ
+5494 IWNNVFGGGSQSVVQ
-5509 QYKVVNMSGGLV
+5509 QYKVVNVSGGLV
-5521 HGNMFGGSRQVP
+5521 HGSVFGGSREIP
-5533 TGRPNKAPRWVNMW
+5533 TQRPNKAPRFVNMW
-5547 GGTVEGN
+5547 GGTVDGD
-5554 VYGCSYYGVDDN
+5554 VYGCSYQGIDG
-5566 PSTEPY
+5566 
-5572 DPKGCASFVNIS
+5572 DPANNKAWASFINLS
-5584 GGTIGTDANGNLKG
+5584 GGTVQ
-5598 GNVYGAGYGGKV
+5598 GNVYGAGYQGEV
-5610 KGSVAVL
+5610 KGSVGVL
-5617 IGKNAIVETSKEGGE
+5617 IGKNAIEKYSTLVDADSLRPSSVTKA
-5632 FEHSNIHRQEN
+5632 
-5643 PVISNLDIKGSVF
+5643 PLDIKGSVY
-5656 GGSFGTG
+5656 GGSNFS
-5663 GSTEWDHSF
+5663 GSQSPQPWRTFDI
-5672 NVTGYSKVYIDG
+5672 TGYCSVYIDG
-5684 TAYNTTNSS
+5684 DGYKTGTTGSD
-5693 PAGINNYMNIGG
+5693 PEMIIRG
-5705 GLYGCGTNCESGDEG
+5705 GLFGSGTNCESGAAG
-5720 RHILVRNYGTRNP
+5720 RDIVIRNYGERDMYHYQPSGGGKDETSDSLVSVTR
-5733 EGDPEAELT
+5733 T
-5742 QASRTLTT
+5742 FTT
-5750 IQRADTVMLENTNI
+5750 IQRVGNLFLDKANIALTGARDISNLDGLPNTYYGVYQVDTSMVVSNGSSILLGNAADPAHIVPAYIDSVKVLRSVKLNESI
-5764 KLSGALDISQSDSD
+5764 YDKFFLPKLS
-5778 RAFAVLQI
+5778 
-5786 DSGLY
+5786 Y
-5791 VTNASGI
+5791 T
-5798 VLGAVGAPAYMDSIH
+5798 
-5813 EVRSLHLI
+5813 
-5821 NATSSY
+5821 
-5827 GHMDFSDD
+5827 
-5835 NYWEW
+5835 W
-5840 IGVNPLVEEGITQ
+5840 IGVKDTREDGLDVNLYYYRGPEPLV
-5853 ENTEEN
+5853 
-5859 ARLYYMQ
+5859 
-5866 TAPSNPLDYNQEN
+5866 PLDRATEEN
-5879 VIIFNDDS
+5879 VIIFKGLS
-5887 RLYVRYLDKS
+5887 QLFVRYHIGS
-5897 GGNKKRMYGQLQ
+5897 ENQYGELQ
-5909 GFFRMRGDFFRPIG
+5909 GFFRMSSPYKPRG
-5923 TESFAYARPKVTP
+5923 TESFAYARQKVTSA
-5936 KNNPIRVTGYDI
+5936 KDANTA
-5948 PGDIVN
+5948 
-5954 GSDGGFLSY
+5954 DGGFASY
-5963 NTDHNFFTVNGQ
+5963 FSNYNFFT
-5975 KVLYYEYTTEGD
+5975 D
-5987 DGGINFTKTKQ
+5987 DGEDYTMTKQ
-5998 YPYFNIGEYV
+5998 YPYTNIITDPVLGECRGWFIPEFNG
-6008 QNRES
+6008 N
-6013 GEMDLEEFREWV
+6013 
-6025 LPRLTGKIWY
+6025 KWY
-6035 VDGRGIGNGGWGKD
+6035 VDGTGTRGGNNGLLAINGG
-6049 ASHQAGWG
+6049 G
-6057 HFPDMPKLT
+6057 HFPDKPKLT
-6066 ISGEKTIG
+6066 IVGSDDASHSSYSIMG
-6074 EGQGATTELGIC
+6074 
-6086 KDLTVDTYE
+6086 DNSVDERYR
-6095 PFNFEED
+6095 FNSETD
-6102 IIYVVGPV
+6102 IIYVVGAV
-6110 EAIKEDVNGL
+6110 SGVKELVNNPSG
-6120 LNQNTEYSLK
+6120 K
-6130 LYRYP
+6130 LGPNKAHSTLPLRIYRYP
-6135 GGHKMRNGQIDGTDA
+6135 GGHKMSNNMFDGGADYEPTSLTDSIAEGPGPWYGTLLSLDVESGSDTIIPKKNLVMDSVMIDGLYGVTLPGELNEHLINVKVQGVYNQSKIDA
-6150 EHPVEAPTET
+6150 PLVTVKADTIQLKGNTELKRGYNNHDALANVGTAEAPN
-6160 PEQPYNGLPTGE
+6160 YN
-6172 TAGPGAN
+6172 
-6179 LGMMIHANKSNF
+6179 F
-6191 VMENVLV
+6191 
-6198 DGLFG
+6198 
-6203 ASGGDITTHNIPTS
+6203 
-6217 FTSTQMYNVNKP
+6217 YVNP
-6229 MVVVDTVGNP
+6229 DFDN
-6239 SKQSSLTLKGFRTT
+6239 S
-6253 TNVSGEIEV
+6253 
-6262 VTNGTI
+6262 
-6268 LQQGYNGID
+6268 
-6277 AATTWYYDADYDCY
+6277 
-6291 TESTSGDQ
+6291 
-6299 QVITVTP
+6299 VIN
-6306 QGGGL
+6306 GGG
-6311 FVDKDASSTVNVE
+6311 VYVAPDASANVQVE
-6324 GLVTIQGNKQRH
+6324 GIVTITGNKQ
-6336 KNNTV
+6336 KKGNGSIES
-6341 DCNVYL
+6341 NVYL
-6347 PTFSK
+6347 PTFQK
-6352 YLNITNTLRPATKI
+6352 HIEITNQLDPTAVI
-6366 GITSPMCNA
+6366 GVTSPNRNT
-6375 DPTYKTNTL
+6375 DKYFWDNTL
-6384 SPVAVGVREGT
+6384 SPVAKGVRLG
-6395 TPVQVGGET
+6395 
-6404 IQVSN
+6404 SN
-6409 AVLDAD
+6409 TSFAVLDAKAA
-6415 SSWRKCNFLDDQGW
+6415 WTNNNFRDDQNW
-6429 FFVNKHN
+6429 FFSNGDKDTYYLEPYTN
-6436 IGDGERT
+6436 MGSYQGDG
-6443 TYYDSNEGE
+6443 S
-6452 VVHSNNAVYFGW
+6452 SVYFGW
-6464 TWANIVRQKP
+6464 TWGNVVRTQPSGYVASGDNDENIT
-6474 DGYRVSNDSI
+6474 
-6484 YISSPQGLAW
+6484 ISSEEGLAW
-6494 LISKSAG
+6494 LISQTTDLNGAPLTNFSG
-6501 KNEQAAIDFTIPETS
+6501 KTIS
-6516 SIYKIVQT
+6516 LVQ
-6524 KDTID
+6524 D
-6529 LIQYVWVPVG
+6529 LNLKQYVWVPVG
-6539 DNNQGETFNGI
+6539 SEIGNANNKKFSGT
-6550 FDGQGHL
+6550 FDGRGHL
-6557 IKNLSIECIGKGDR
+6557 IDSLAIEFLSKTDR
-6571 CYERTN
+6571 RYQRSN
-6577 YGLFGYAQNGT
+6577 YGLFGDVYNGRID
-6588 VNRTFVVSGTINP
+6588 RTFVVRSVIVPDSISIIIQREDPRTEYNIG
-6601 ANTASTNLSGLVGYL
+6601 GLAGYL
-6616 DNTTVKNSEAA
+6616 EGTSVVSNSEAA
-6627 VKIFCP
+6627 ITIRSCDTYTAY
-6633 NESESQNVVAGG
+6633 AGG
-6645 LVGQMANGSKIH
+6645 LVGELVSGEIH

-6665 DVNYTSKGLAGGL
+6665 TIKGTSSMAGGL
-6678 VGSANAGTIYNSFAN
+6678 VGKSSGGSVNNSFVN
-6693 AKFKVGSLT
+6693 AKFVFKNGGQG
-6702 IANPENPN
+6702 
-6710 STPTILINNDV
+6710 
-6721 KIGGLVGDNT
+6721 GGLLGFNGGTKVR
-6731 GAVMMNCYMA
+6731 NCYVA
-6741 LQSGYE
+6741 LRGT
-6747 NLTASNFGS
+6747 TASDNFDGLVKTQSSGS
-6756 IAAQNSS
+6756 IDSCYVQN
-6763 NTNIKRSYVM
+6763 
-6773 SKLVGQGY
+6773 GY
-6781 EPLFDYVIDNNG
+6781 TFANSG
-6793 SCHTSCKPYTPVNSA
+6793 SFNKNFTPVFNT
-6808 DLLGYMYADNKVVGI
+6808 DTYGYMYSDNKVLDA
-6823 TSDTDTTLFQVLNY
+6823 DTAMFRLLNH
-6837 WVDSINKK
+6837 WVDKTNKTTQK
-6845 QNGHEYARWARPG
+6845 YAHWTRPT
-6858 LPEIN
+6858 LHSIN
-6863 GDLPVLMLED
+6863 GDLPVLMLCNYDGTGEE
-6873 MNGNKAHQGDFRT
+6873 GQGDFRSLAT
-6886 VATYEGGPVLQYGG
+6886 FKQGVALQYGG
-6900 PVRDTVGNE
+6900 TVRDGSEKELSTMLGRTEDV
-6909 PYYTSPQL
+6909 L
-6917 DGTLARAT
+6917 V
-6925 AGNSLF
+6925 
-6931 IYGDVTVAST
+6931 YGDILEDLKDVQVNATKVA
-6941 KPVAADKV
+6941 
-6949 SIYEHASIKQ
+6949 IYEHAAILKPGKL
-6959 VGSLAG
+6959 GS
-6965 TSENPYPNTYVGV
+6965 SDNTYVGV
-6978 TFDNSCGEA
+6978 TFDN
-6987 TSTPSINTGLNGLG
+6987 TSRKAVDAYGNRLN
-7001 MGGFPLPRDWHMLST
+7001 RDWHMFST
-7016 PLSNAPLGFNYEVN
+7016 PLSNAPLGIDYSVVGVDDGADQNEN
-7030 GTNTNTSGYHGENHS
+7030 GKWVAPNSSQNKYVYNHWDNTS
-7045 DEYYYNNPWMDD
+7045 DD
-7057 ENDIEFSWLQ
+7057 LPAFHFYQATS
-7067 NGSDNV
+7067 
-7073 RYWMKGWTNS
+7073 K
-7083 QSQKPVEEGQ
+7083 
-7093 EQETLNLETWVD
+7093 D

-7110 QTTEFGTGLISG
+7110 AVPTGYTNP
-7122 NGSDEYSASGEPR
+7122 NGPKYK
-7135 YPYGMDFYT
+7135 YPYDFFCWY
-7144 WTEPDY
+7144 EPDWQ
-7150 HWINFKRNGPNHWH
+7150 WINFKRNGVSHWH
-7164 SDFTVNNYHWHLDYK
+7164 YDEDISTGHSHDHIDYK
-7179 PYGDENVVNQN
+7179 QAPDSTEKININ
-7190 EDDLIVGRG
+7190 ESIVIPGKG
-7199 YMMAIA
+7199 YQMAIQED
-7205 TETFMQ
+7205 TYMQ
-7211 SHGTLNSGNK
+7211 SHGKLNNGNVTIDVTNT
-7221 GIQLTKTANSRL
+7221 GG
-7233 PGWNLVG
+7233 GWGVGPLYFGNNLIG
-7240 NPYHGY
+7240 NPYHAY
-7246 IDFDKV
+7246 LDFV
-7252 GLPFYVVYNADEYG
+7252 GTDETNGFGKKNGFNSYYVYDADTAAKRNVDYLIYPEDG
-7266 NTGGGE
+7266 SVGGCY
-7272 GGAKEDKAG
+7272 AS
-7281 TAFRYY
+7281 RY
-7287 PKGGSIKGD
+7287 
-7296 YANQFIHPHQGFFV
+7296 IHPHQGFFV
-7310 LAQNAGPDPLPL
+7310 QYKPDDNNRAKKELT
-7322 VFNESMIVPRSEVT
+7322 FTTSMIVTRKDVE
-7336 NGGDFRDW
+7336 NAGFREEL
-7344 QPAYPLVNLYL
+7344 PAYPLVNLFAY
-7355 SSDHGC
+7355 DWEDKG
-7361 ADVTVIEFE
+7361 DVLVVEFN
-7370 RPEWGGAHK
+7370 RPENGGGIKSKSLRNGNHLVFAHH
-7379 LKELCVGNGLFYGH
+7379 GDNDYG
-7393 HEDENYAALFVKE
+7393 AFFAKE
-7406 GTKRVP
+7406 GTKQVP
-7412 VRFEAKEDDIFTL
+7412 VRFQSFEKEKKPYTFR
-7425 KWNTAN
+7425 WNLQN
-7431 GDFHSMYLID
+7431 GDFRSLYLID
-7441 NITGIQY
+7441 NMTGIQY
-7448 DMLRNDTY
+7448 DMLRNDSY
-7456 AFEGH
+7456 SFEAS
-7461 KSDYKSRFLI
+7461 KQDYLSRFLI
-7471 VFEVT
+7471 VFDVT
-7476 DVEEN
+7476 DVEEHT
-7481 LEGFHNFV
+7481 EDINFA
-7489 FFDGSQWIATG
+7489 FFDGSSWVVNGKGRLEVVDVLGRILHAETLHGDQNRVSLDNYAKGIYLLRLW
-7500 EGNLEFIDQLGHVL
+7500 EGDTPKI
-7514 WSERLTGGQT
+7514 
-7524 RISLPEVAKSLYMF
+7524 
-7538 RLTNSKETKVQ
+7538 Q
-7549 KVLVK
+7549 KIIMH

>member
-1 MKNKNMLSIIFRR
+1 MKYKPIRNIRILKTRR
-14 RTFFLLGML
+14 KTFILTAML
-23 LAGGMASAQV
+23 LVSGMAQAQIL
-33 VIEGNVYGGGNIGE
+33 IEGNVYGGGNIGE

-126 YVGGEAVV
+126 YVGGDAVV

-199 QADYADS
+199 QEAYADS

-232 LSFVDETFVNINGNA
+232 LSFVDETFVTINGNA

-258 GHVQKGTNVI
+258 GHVQTSTNVI

-277 VPLHGTSTPAVY
+277 VPLHGTSTPAAY

-580 LGFGHSNITITGGE
+580 LGFGHSKITITGGE

-609 RGEIAEPGNFLDYV
+609 RGEIAEPGNFLDHV

-686 YAAMTADEKEKKFPF
+686 YAAMTADEKEKKFPY

-707 AGCGTDRY
+707 AGCGTDQY
-715 ILNIV
+715 IVSIENP
-720 GTDTTWAYNPLAGV
+720 GTTEADTTWAYNPLAGV

-744 GGKISRSVYGAGAMA
+744 GGKISRSVYGAGAVA

-878 NGTVYENTKVTMTN
+878 NGTVYENAKVTLTN

-916 NNPSSYLDPSPQRSI
+916 NNPSSDLDPSPQRSI

-944 NGGQVLHNVFGGGNL
+944 SGGQVLHNVFGGGNF

-978 SPEPYQSSGICTV
+978 LPEPYQNSGTCTV
-991 TVNGGT
+991 TITGGT

-1007 YNNGFVFGSSKG
+1007 YKNGFVFGSSKG
-1019 TTFATVDNPEGTA
+1019 APFNTVNLNPL
-1032 RYDYNR
+1032 YDYNR

-1052 GSTEG
+1052 GDPDANVT
-1057 EGTGP
+1057 TGP
-1062 QIKGAVFGGGDNGH
+1062 TIKGAVFGGGDNGH

-1088 EIGEEYDPTDGNI
+1088 EIGVEYDPEEGNI

-1114 AGLGTDM
+1114 AGQGTDKIGT
-1121 YDSDGDGDLDSY
+1121 SDDY

-1179 TCTVNINGGT
+1179 TCTVNIYGGA
-1189 IGQVV
+1189 IGEVV
-1194 TPTSGAPFNYGGN
+1194 SSGAAAGSLYGGH

-1223 QYAAAVNTEVNVQI
+1223 QFASASNAVVNVNN
-1237 GNETDKVIGNVYGGG
+1237 GSGTVVGNVYGGG
-1252 SYGQVQEETNVNM
+1252 SYGQVKQETNVNM
-1265 KAGHVKGSVFG
+1265 IGGSVEGSVFG
-1276 GGMGFETEVIAGL
+1276 GGMGIETEEIAGL

-1298 TGGTIER
+1298 RGGTVKR
-1305 SIYGGG
+1305 SVYGGG

-1317 TFTTYN
+1317 TYNYTTVTYPAN
-1323 DVIYNEGQANAFTSG
+1323 DPNHPNAEVQFPTACAENTGLATVTMRG
-1338 GNVGLL
+1338 GSVGLN

-1385 NCTHLQISNT
+1385 NCTHLQIINSI
-1395 TSGENTI
+1395 SGENTI

-1438 TGTTHHFDPIYEED
+1438 TGNTHYFDPIYEED
-1452 KWTTAITAINNGTI
+1452 KWSTAITAINNGTI
-1466 ETALGTSGSL
+1466 ETALGTGSL
-1476 HDVFHECDAW
+1476 AGVFHECDAW

-1679 GNVDYFDAEGRK
+1679 GNVDYFDAEGRR

-1726 VEGWIDSHYDAVNHG
+1726 VEGWIDSPYDAVNHG

-1774 GGRGSVEE
+1774 GGRGNVEE

-1832 FTKVSISGSP
+1832 FTKVSISGAP

-1924 SVFGGSERGAVWGDA
+1924 SVFGGSERGAVWGDT

-1949 TVVTGTDQQ
+1949 TEVSDP
-1958 QSTYNF
+1958 TYNF
-1964 GSVFGGSYGADA
+1964 GSVFGGSYGMDA
-1976 YQHFDMNP
+1976 YTHLNLTNP
-1984 SNQTLEYLQKVD
+1984 SQQVLD
-1996 SVNLLA
+1996 SVNGLA

-2111 INGGKIWGSVYGG
+2111 ISGGKIWGSVYGG

-2204 GNPYVTEHAYD
+2204 GNPYVTEHVYD

-2261 ESVGDIYGSGKGDT
+2261 ESVGDVFGSGKGDT

-2386 DVDITAPHWVSMGRS
+2386 DVNITAPHWVSMGRS

-2462 YYMGGVYGGGYGSH
+2462 YYIGGVYGGGYGSH
-2476 NSAYNVPHNNDS
+2476 NSAYNVTHNNDS

-2810 IPADIKKYPTD
+2810 IPADIKKYPID

-2895 SNETPYTPDDI
+2895 SKETPYTPDDI
-2906 IVENVPQK
+2906 IVEDVPQK

-2965 PLDANGDSIYHVQ
+2965 PLDAYGDSIYHVQ

-3038 TVRII
+3038 TVRIK

-3106 AADYGRVDGNTY
+3106 AADYGRVNGNTY

-3129 DVYGGGQMGSVGNGN
+3129 DVYGGGQMGSVGNGD

-3178 QGEVDEDYISHYTTH
+3178 QGEVDEDFITHYTTH

-3204 DSALIY
+3204 DSALVY
-3210 GSVFGGSANGH
+3210 GNVFGGSANGH

-3229 VEKGTNTKDKKPIIG
+3229 VEKGNNTKDKKPIIG

-3408 TQTGTTRVTI
+3408 TQTGTTRVII

-3751 FSAGRVGGNTKVEMT
+3751 FSAGRVGGSTEVIMT

-3970 VGTEHGHCRTTEVNI
+3970 VGTEHGHCRATEVNI

-4463 NTSETIRPWVKGSVF
+4463 NTSETIRPWVKGSVY

-4491 VTIAGGQIGAGDSG
+4491 VTIAGGQIGAGNSG
-4505 TADVWYTDGEDNNQF
+4505 TADVLYTDGEDNNQF
-4520 FNPIEYFE
+4520 FNPIDYFE

-4539 EDALYECYHWPYNEP
+4539 EDALYECYHWPYREP

-4831 YIYSPD
+4831 YLYSPD

-5106 LGSTGETTLD
+5106 LGTTGETTWD
-5116 GNIFGGGRNFS
+5116 GNIFGGGQNFS

-5143 VTEGHILGSIFGGGR
+5143 VTEGHMLGSIFGGGR

-5382 FGSGHGGSGG
+5382 FGSGHGGSGD
-5392 EYVHLAYVKNTHVT
+5392 EYVNLAYVKNTHVT

-5441 EDDVANQ
+5441 AGDVVSQ

-5480 IKNSTYNEINYSPI
+5480 IKNSTYNGVNYSPV
-5494 IWNNVYGGGSQSVVQ
+5494 IWNNVFGGGSQSVVQ

-5521 HGNMFGGSRQVP
+5521 HGSVFGGSREIP
-5533 TGRPNKAPRWVNMW
+5533 TGRTNIAKRWVNMW
-5547 GGTVEGN
+5547 GGTIEGDL
-5554 VYGCSYYGVDDN
+5554 YGCSYRGIDG
-5566 PSTEPY
+5566 
-5572 DPKGCASFVNIS
+5572 DPANLTAWASFVNMS
-5584 GGTIGTDANGNLKG
+5584 GGTVL
-5598 GNVYGAGYGGKV
+5598 GNVYGAGFSGEV

-5617 IGKNAIVETSKEGGE
+5617 IGKNAIENAISNT
-5632 FEHSNIHRQEN
+5632 FNEHKPD
-5643 PVISNLDIKGSVF
+5643 PVIAAKLDIRGNVF
-5656 GGSFGTG
+5656 GGSNYYGTEQQ
-5663 GSTEWDHSF
+5663 SAWNQYDVS
-5672 NVTGYSKVYIDG
+5672 GYNRAFIDG
-5684 TAYNTTNSS
+5684 TGYNTTSS
-5693 PAGINNYMNIGG
+5693 DPDEELYMNIGG
-5705 GLYGCGTNCESGDEG
+5705 GLYGCGTHSESGKAG
-5720 RHILVRNYGTRNP
+5720 RLIMVKNYGTRNP
-5733 EGDPEAELT
+5733 GGDAATELT
-5742 QASRTLTT
+5742 AASRQLTT
-5750 IQRADTVMLENTNI
+5750 LQRAGVVLFDNANV
-5764 KLSGALDISQSDSD
+5764 KFSGEPDISGQYPD
-5778 RAFAVLQI
+5778 RIFGVLQV
-5786 DSGLY
+5786 DNGLY
-5791 VTNASGI
+5791 ATNASGI
-5798 VLGAVGAPAYMDSIH
+5798 VLGSVTHPAYMDSIK
-5813 EVRSLHLI
+5813 EVRSLKL
-5821 NATSSY
+5821 TSGDSY
-5827 GHMDFSDD
+5827 GHQNPAGDAS
-5835 NYWEW
+5835 YQW
-5840 IGVNPLVEEGITQ
+5840 IGING
-5853 ENTEEN
+5853 NDN
-5859 ARLYYMQ
+5859 MLYLNGSG
-5866 TAPSNPLDYNQEN
+5866 TALSPAEEN
-5879 VIIFNDDS
+5879 VIIFNGDS
-5887 RLYVRYLDKS
+5887 RMMVRYKDKIA
-5897 GGNKKRMYGQLQ
+5897 NKVKYGALT
-5909 GFFRMRGDFFRPIG
+5909 GFFRMRADAFQIYGM
-5923 TESFAYARPKVTP
+5923 ESFAYARPKLTANV
-5936 KNNPIRVTGYDI
+5936 NPIAGYDVTENTWNK
-5948 PGDIVN
+5948 G
-5954 GSDGGFLSY
+5954 DGGFLSY
-5963 NTDHNFFTVNGQ
+5963 DIAKNMFTSTEIE
-5975 KVLYYEYTTEGD
+5975 VLGYTYPETNN
-5987 DGGINFTKTKQ
+5987 DGGDEYTKTKQ
-5998 YPYFNIGEYV
+5998 YPYYNLSKVAKRDDFNLDTEDY
-6008 QNRES
+6008 R
-6013 GEMDLEEFREWV
+6013 MWV
-6025 LPRLTGKIWY
+6025 LPVTLGHKWY
-6035 VDGRGIGNGGWGKD
+6035 VDGRGIRTGGWGQDK
-6049 ASHQAGWG
+6049 SHGENWG
-6057 HFPDMPKLT
+6057 DFPDKPKLT
-6066 ISGEKTIG
+6066 ITGAASGTDIKG
-6074 EGQGATTELGIC
+6074 GIC
-6086 KDLTVDTYE
+6086 VDQTPNPFTLTGGGYI
-6095 PFNFEED
+6095 FNPKED
-6102 IIYVVGPV
+6102 IIFVVGPISSAF
-6110 EAIKEDVNGL
+6110 EQEI
-6120 LNQNTEYSLK
+6120 LNLSTTYPLQLF
-6130 LYRYP
+6130 RYP
-6135 GGHKMRNGQIDGTDA
+6135 GGHKMSNGETDVTVWSDD
-6150 EHPVEAPTET
+6150 PEAYPSPSTPTAT
-6160 PEQPYNGLPTGE
+6160 SYNGLASGDKK
-6172 TAGPGAN
+6172 GPGAN
-6179 LGMMIHANKSNF
+6179 YGAMINVSDAL
-6191 VMENVLV
+6191 VMNNVVV
-6198 DGLFG
+6198 DGLYEYSG
-6203 ASGGDITTHNIPTS
+6203 AEVTQLEIPPRYATEKLNVGKPLVVTTSGAT
-6217 FTSTQMYNVNKP
+6217 
-6229 MVVVDTVGNP
+6229 
-6239 SKQSSLTLKGFRTT
+6239 LTLKGSRTT
-6253 TNVSGEIEV
+6253 SGTDV
-6262 VTNGTI
+6262 VTNGTF
-6268 LQQGYNGID
+6268 LQRGYNNTD
-6277 AATTWYYDADYDCY
+6277 AATTWYHNADY
-6291 TESTSGDQ
+6291 TAASGVHD
-6299 QVITVTP
+6299 
-6306 QGGGL
+6306 GGGL
-6311 FVDKDASSTVNVE
+6311 YVDAADNVKVNVE
-6324 GLVTIQGNKQRH
+6324 GLVTIEGNKQ
-6336 KNNTV
+6336 KNGTDVVNS
-6341 DCNVYL
+6341 NVYL
-6347 PTFSK
+6347 PTFDKS
-6352 YLNITNTLRPATKI
+6352 LTITDVLTTTDDATTKI
-6366 GITSPMCNA
+6366 GITSPIRNRA
-6375 DPTYKTNTL
+6375 VNYVNNTF
-6384 SPVAVGVREGT
+6384 SPVAKAVRAATNVGTLEE
-6395 TPVQVGGET
+6395 PVMVY
-6404 IQVSN
+6404 N
-6409 AVLDAD
+6409 DVLDAQAA
-6415 SSWRKCNFLDDQGW
+6415 WENCNFTDDQNW
-6429 FFVNKHN
+6429 FFVNGHN
-6436 IGDGERT
+6436 PNIEGKTRT
-6443 TYYDSNEGE
+6443 TYYS
-6452 VVHSNNAVYFGW
+6452 SSMSKALNNTTLYFGW
-6464 TWANIVRQKP
+6464 TWANVVRRAPQTG
-6474 DGYRVSNDSI
+6474 DLSGDVSDDFAYDKINSAHD
-6484 YISSPQGLAW
+6484 LAW
-6494 LISKSAG
+6494 LISQSMG
-6501 KNEQAAIDFTIPETS
+6501 LNGETS
-6516 SIYKIVQT
+6516 TNFSDKPIIRQT
-6524 KDTID
+6524 GNID
-6529 LIQYVWVPVG
+6529 LQQYVWVPI
-6539 DNNQGETFNGI
+6539 GEQSEGLRSFAGTY
-6550 FDGQGHL
+6550 DGQGHL
-6557 IKNLSIECIGKGDR
+6557 ITNLSIDYIGFGDR
-6571 CYERTN
+6571 RYERKN
-6577 YGLFGYAQNGT
+6577 YGLFGYVNNGK
-6588 VNRTFVVSGTINP
+6588 VNRTFVVSGMIHPMTTVETSAVHNMG
-6601 ANTASTNLSGLVGYL
+6601 GLVGRMVG
-6616 DNTTVKNSEAA
+6616 TSAMVSNSEAA
-6627 VKIFCP
+6627 ITFNCP
-6633 NESESQNVVAGG
+6633 AYDFANKVVAGG
-6645 LVGQMANGSKIH
+6645 LVAQMDNGHIH
-6657 SSMAMPDM
+6657 SSMAMPIM
-6665 DVNYTSKGLAGGL
+6665 QVGALTTGEVGGL
-6678 VGSANAGTIYNSFAN
+6678 VGKSSSGDIFNSFVN
-6693 AKFKVGSLT
+6693 ATFGVFTGNVNHPKTV
-6702 IANPENPN
+6702 
-6710 STPTILINNDV
+6710 
-6721 KIGGLVGDNT
+6721 GGLLGTNQ
-6731 GAVMMNCYMA
+6731 GAVVENCYVSMH
-6741 LQSGYE
+6741 E
-6747 NLTASNFGS
+6747 NTLPDNFPMDGLVKSVEGGS
-6756 IAAQNSS
+6756 I
-6763 NTNIKRSYVM
+6763 
-6773 SKLVGQGY
+6773 SKCYLEEGY
-6781 EPLFDYVIDNNG
+6781 
-6793 SCHTSCKPYTPVNSA
+6793 TSDLIADGTLNKNFTPASSA
-6808 DLLGYMYADNKVVGI
+6808 DIYGYMYLDNTVPI
-6823 TSDTDTTLFQVLNY
+6823 TEGTETVNKPMFRVLNK
-6837 WVDSINKK
+6837 WVDDNNH
-6845 QNGHEYARWARPG
+6845 NGHTYACWARPG
-6858 LPEIN
+6858 LQEIN
-6863 GDLPVLMLED
+6863 DDLPVLLID
-6873 MNGNKAHQGDFRT
+6873 NYSNDANAYIGQGDFRS
-6886 VATYEGGPVLQYGG
+6886 VGTYAGGPALQYGG
-6900 PVRDTVGNE
+6900 TVRDGDA
-6909 PYYTSPQL
+6909 L
-6917 DGTLARAT
+6917 
-6925 AGNSLF
+6925 NSALTRPLEKKKIDDETEEDIPDYLF
-6931 IYGDVTVAST
+6931 VYGDVDEVGGDLAITQS
-6941 KPVAADKV
+6941 KV
-6949 SIYEHASIKQ
+6949 SIHEDVSILHA
-6959 VGSLAG
+6959 GSLADYG
-6965 TSENPYPNTYVGV
+6965 NNYVGI
-6978 TFDNSCGEA
+6978 TFDNSCGKA
-6987 TSTPSINTGLNGLG
+6987 TSTPGVNYGLNGLG
-7001 MGGFPLPRDWHMLST
+7001 MGGYPLPRDWHMFST
-7016 PLSNAPLGFNYEVN
+7016 PLQMAPLGFEYYLNADYSDEN
-7030 GTNTNTSGYHGENHS
+7030 NTNRNTYSSGYVGT
-7045 DEYYYNNPWMDD
+7045 YYNNIWTNPST
-7057 ENDIEFSWLQ
+7057 EFSWLN
-7067 NGSDNV
+7067 NGVSGDN
-7073 RYWMKGWTNS
+7073 RYWMKGWVNS
-7083 QSQKPVEEGQ
+7083 QSPRNSSSFDENK
-7093 EQETLNLETWVD
+7093 WVD

-7110 QTTEFGTGLISG
+7110 QYRDRFGEGCIENT
-7122 NGSDEYSASGEPR
+7122 DEWGR

-7164 SDFTVNNYHWHLDYK
+7164 TDTRGEDDHWHLEYK
-7179 PYGDENVVNQN
+7179 PYGIYDEENGKPKNVN
-7190 EDDLIVGRG
+7190 EEYLIVGRG
-7199 YMMAIA
+7199 YMASIG

-7211 SHGTLNSGNK
+7211 SHGKLNKDISQSDGNDAGL
-7221 GIQLTKTANSRL
+7221 GILLTNTSESKL

-7246 IDFDKV
+7246 LDFNLV
-7252 GLPFYVVYNADEYG
+7252 GTANSSVLGTVNINTNEGSQDVPFYVIYDADKYNEQSG
-7266 NTGGGE
+7266 
-7272 GGAKEDKAG
+7272 KAS

-7287 PKGGSIKGD
+7287 PVTSSINGD
-7296 YANQFIHPHQGFFV
+7296 YADPYLHPHQGFYVKAKSGGGTLKFTE
-7310 LAQNAGPDPLPL
+7310 NML
-7322 VFNESMIVPRSEVT
+7322 VSRANVGT
-7336 NGGDFRDW
+7336 GGDFRDER
-7344 QPAYPLVNLYL
+7344 PAYPLVNLYL
-7355 SSDHGC
+7355 SSDKGC
-7361 ADVTVIEFE
+7361 ADVTVIEFN
-7370 RPEWGGAHK
+7370 RPEWGGARK
-7379 LKELCVGNGLFYGH
+7379 LKELRVGDGLFYGH
-7393 HEDENYAALFVKE
+7393 HDGTYYAALFAEE
-7406 GTKRVP
+7406 GVERVP
-7412 VRFEAKEDDIFTL
+7412 LWFEAKDDDIFTI

-7441 NITGIQY
+7441 NIAGVQY

-7456 AFEGH
+7456 SFEGH
-7461 KSDYKSRFLI
+7461 KGDYPSRFYI
-7471 VFEVT
+7471 VFDVT
-7476 DVEEN
+7476 GVDEFD
-7481 LEGFHNFV
+7481 EGDHNFV
-7489 FFDGSQWIATG
+7489 FFDGSQWVVTG
-7500 EGNLEFIDQLGHVL
+7500 DGLLEFIDVHGRVL
-7514 WSERLTGGQT
+7514 WQKTVSGQS
-7524 RISLPEVAKSLYMF
+7524 RVGLPNVACGMYLM
-7538 RLTNSKETKVQ
+7538 RLTNNEGTRVQ
-7549 KVLVK
+7549 KVIIDKK

>member
-1 MKNKNMLSIIFRR
+1 MLSIIFRR

-33 VIEGNVYGGGNIGE
+33 QINGNVYGGGNIGE
-47 VVKTADDGT
+47 VVKTAADGT

-126 YVGGEAVV
+126 YVGGDAVV

-232 LSFVDETFVNINGNA
+232 LSFVDETFVTINGNA

-277 VPLHGTSTPAVY
+277 VPLHGTSTPAAY

-303 KATEGELIEDEY
+303 KVTEGELIEDEY

-450 EPLAPL
+450 EPLTPL

-468 HVTVTDGTIY
+468 HVTVADGTIY

-522 RYKENNALNLS
+522 RYTEGNAKKFS
-533 ITAGRVFGDTYLEI
+533 ITAGRVFGNTNLNI
-547 TGGHV
+547 TGGTIK
-552 LHNVYGGGAIAS
+552 HNVYGGGALAS
-564 VGTYN
+564 VGTYLKYKGVEQ
-569 ASELINPTHPY
+569 AY
-580 LGFGHSNITITGGE
+580 FGGGKATLNITGGT
-594 IGTDGDNN
+594 IGTNGDNN
-602 GMVFGSG
+602 GMVYGSG
-609 RGEIAEPGNFLDYV
+609 RGEIMAPDQIMDTL
-623 TYVAFSEVNIG
+623 TYMAYTFVNIG
-634 TGTVNASTGEASNL
+634 SRTVDPETGEASL
-648 SGNAKING
+648 SGDAKIKG

-663 NGHTYMEAVINV
+663 NGHVYLESHVNV
-675 FGGTIGCTADE
+675 YSGTIGI
-686 YAAMTADEKEKKFPF
+686 AAEDYNPDNPDPHFAY

-707 AGCGTDRY
+707 AGCGTDKY
-715 ILNIV
+715 DSDNDGV
-720 GTDTTWAYNPLAGV
+720 GDTYNPNSGYV
-734 VQGNTKVNIY
+734 WGQTEVNIY
-744 GGKISRSVYGAGAMA
+744 GGYISRSVYGAGAMA
-759 SVGSFTIDEAHT
+759 SVGFIDHT
-771 NTNTSAA
+771 RTKKHHYINHESEPS
-778 LSWPYKLTYTTI
+778 LSWPYELTYGKI
-790 TDANNEPVT
+790 TDSLNHVYPSEEGVF
-799 TGKTEVNIRGG
+799 TGKSTVNVFGG

-816 APVAES
+816 APIAES

-831 DVGPLGTMETMA
+831 DVGPLGVMDTLA
-843 IVRETEVEVN
+843 IVRETEVNVN
-853 FAPPTGN
+853 FTSPTGEITN
-860 VTDATPNVI
+860 ATPNVI

-878 NGTVYENTKVTMTN
+878 NGTVYENTKVTLTN

-944 NGGQVLHNVFGGGNL
+944 NGGQVLHNVFGGGNF
-959 ASVGKGNYMGYGE
+959 ASVGKGSYMGYGE
-972 LTNVSA
+972 MSA
-978 SPEPYQSSGICTV
+978 SSITPSPTPYENSGICTV
-991 TVNGGT
+991 NVTGGT

-1007 YNNGFVFGSSKG
+1007 YKNGFVFGSSKG
-1019 TTFATVDNPEGTA
+1019 APFNTVNLNPL
-1032 RYDYNR
+1032 YDYNR

-1052 GSTEG
+1052 GDADANVT
-1057 EGTGP
+1057 TGP
-1062 QIKGAVFGGGDNGH
+1062 TIKGAVFGGGDNGH

-1088 EIGEEYDPTDGNI
+1088 EIGEEYNPTDGNI

-1114 AGLGTDM
+1114 AGQGTDKIGT
-1121 YDSDGDGDLDSY
+1121 SDDY

-1179 TCTVNINGGT
+1179 TCTVNIYGGA

-1194 TPTSGAPFNYGGN
+1194 TPTSGVPYNYGGN

-1223 QYAAAVNTEVNVQI
+1223 QFASASNAVVNVDN
-1237 GNETDKVIGNVYGGG
+1237 GSGTVVGNVYGGG
-1252 SYGQVQEETNVNM
+1252 SYGQVKQETNVNM
-1265 KAGHVKGSVFG
+1265 IGGSVEGSVFG
-1276 GGMGFETEVIAGL
+1276 GGMGIETEEIAGL

-1298 TGGTIER
+1298 RGGTVKR
-1305 SIYGGG
+1305 SVYGGG

-1317 TFTTYN
+1317 TYTYSPVTYPAN
-1323 DVIYNEGQANAFTSG
+1323 DPNHPNAEVQFPTACAENTGLATVTMSG
-1338 GNVGLL
+1338 GSVGDH

-1385 NCTHLQISNT
+1385 NCTHLQIINT

-1438 TGTTHHFDPIYEED
+1438 TGNTHYFDPIYEED
-1452 KWTTAITAINNGTI
+1452 KWSTAIAAINNGTI
-1466 ETALGTSGSL
+1466 ETALGTGSL
-1476 HDVFHECDAW
+1476 AGVFHECDAW

-1601 YGAGMGDPRSMFNT
+1601 YGAGMGDPRNMFKT

-1726 VEGWIDSHYDAVNHG
+1726 VEGWIDIDSPYDAVNHG

-1754 YAHDGLDLLLSDQHV
+1754 NANGGLDLLLSDQHV

-1850 DPDYSSGTG
+1850 DPAYSSGTG

-1964 GSVFGGSYGADA
+1964 GSVFGGSYGMDA
-1976 YQHFDMNP
+1976 YTHLNLTNP
-1984 SNQTLEYLQKVD
+1984 SQQVLD
-1996 SVNLLA
+1996 SVNGLA
-2002 GRVYGNTSVDITGGV
+2002 GHVYGNTLVDITGGAI
-2017 VRGNVFGGGDMASVG
+2017 RGNVFGGGNMASVG

-2062 TVNVGGEAV
+2062 TVNVSGAAV

-2111 INGGKIWGSVYGG
+2111 ISGGKIWGSVYGG

-2150 TWDGNIFG
+2150 TWNGNIFG
-2158 GGRNFFNSNH
+2158 GGRNFLNSNH

-2204 GNPYVTEHAYD
+2204 GNPYVTEHVYD

-2261 ESVGDIYGSGKGDT
+2261 ESVGDVFGSGKGDT

-2476 NSAYNVPHNNDS
+2476 NPAYNVTHNNDS

-2513 QGSVFGGASFA
+2513 QGNVFGGASFA

-2670 GYTTDA
+2670 DYTTNA

-2790 LNVYGGKV
+2790 LNVYGGRV

-2810 IPADIKKYPTD
+2810 IPADIKKYPID

-2830 VKAFMQSHPD
+2830 VKAFMQSHQD

-2870 EGVVTVNVLDVED
+2870 EGVVTVNVLDVEE

-2965 PLDANGDSIYHVQ
+2965 PLNANGDSIYHVQ

-3043 DGLIKRSV
+3043 DGLIKRNV
-3051 FGGGEMAIVTGDTK
+3051 FGGGEMAIVTGNTR

-3095 SPNPVNEQYMD
+3095 SPNPVNEQNMD
-3106 AADYGRVDGNTY
+3106 AADYGRVNGNTY

-3129 DVYGGGQMGSVGNGN
+3129 DVYGGGQMGSVGNGD

-3204 DSALIY
+3204 DSALIC

-3542 LDEWVTASNLYR
+3542 LDKWVTASNLYR

-3727 GTIGTTGLHDDG
+3727 GTVGTTGLHDDG

-3894 WYTQKTGATKVTI
+3894 WYTQKTGTTKVTI

-3985 SGTPTIMSSVYG
+3985 SGTPTVMSSVYG

-4059 SVNDLAGHVYGNT
+4059 SVNGLAGHVYGNT

-4077 GGAVRCNVFGGGDMA
+4077 GGTVRCNVFGGGDMA

-4107 GNATVNVSG
+4107 GNATVNVG
-4116 SAIVGPMDGTG
+4116 GTAKIGPMDGTG

-4140 NDPYNL
+4140 NDPLNL
-4146 RKEYCNINSTNVT
+4146 RKEYCNVNSTNVT

-4213 NIFGGGRNFLKTN
+4213 NIFGGGRNFLKKN

-4244 IYGAIFGGGRH
+4244 VYGAIFGGGRH
-4255 AVTGVGLDGM
+4255 AVTGAGLDGM
-4265 TMLDGENHGNTNVEV
+4265 TMLDGENHGNTNVAV

-4285 GCEDIVTSFID
+4285 GCEDIVTSFIV

-4306 KGSMVGIT
+4306 KGSMEGIT
-4314 LPGHPSAS
+4314 LSGHPSAS

-4397 DRSVMSYTLV
+4397 DRSVMSYALV
-4407 PGTYTLASNPVGNVF
+4407 PDTYTLARNPVGNVF
-4422 GGGKGLS
+4422 GGGKGFS

-4453 TVGSTTVTVE
+4453 AVGSTTVTVE
-4463 NTSETIRPWVKGSVF
+4463 NTSETIRPWVKGSVY

-4505 TADVWYTDGEDNNQF
+4505 TADVLYTDGEDNNQF

-4539 EDALYECYHWPYNEP
+4539 EDALYECYHWPYTEP
-4554 YRPFDILEIAAGNT
+4554 YRPFDILEIAAGNY

-4593 YNNTADT
+4593 YNDTADT

-4640 DNLDNI
+4640 DNLNNI

-4734 IGTTGTSYVD
+4734 IGTSYVE
-4744 GNIFGGGRGFSGEAL
+4744 GNVFGGGRGYSGEAL

-4765 GNVKVDIQDGITLGS
+4765 GNVKVDIQDGIMLGS
-4780 VYGGGRLA
+4780 VYGGGCLA

-4808 TEDKTHGYVTIDI
+4808 TDDKTHGYVTIDI

-4831 YIYSPD
+4831 YLYSPD

-4855 GAMGRLTKLD
+4855 GAMGRITKLD

-4943 GGLGSKDMRYDGT
+4943 GGFGSKDMRYDGT

-5006 KDGNFVK
+5006 KDGNLVK

-5106 LGSTGETTLD
+5106 LGTTGETTLD

-5143 VTEGHILGSIFGGGR
+5143 VTEGHMLGSIFGGGR
-5158 LGSVGIDEDGN
+5158 LGSVGINEDGN

-5185 DIQTGEIKIGHGAAN
+5185 DAQTGEIKIGHGAAN

-5337 GNLASVGNANET
+5337 GNLASVGNANEI

-5382 FGSGHGGSGG
+5382 FGSGHGGSGD
-5392 EYVHLAYVKNTHVT
+5392 EYVNLAYVKNTHVT

-5441 EDDVANQ
+5441 AGDVVSQ

-5463 NGESQTAG
+5463 DGESQTAG

-5480 IKNSTYNEINYSPI
+5480 IKNSTYNGVNYSPV
-5494 IWNNVYGGGSQSVVQ
+5494 IWNNVFGGGSQSVVR

-5521 HGNMFGGSRQVP
+5521 HGSVFGGSREIPAQ
-5533 TGRPNKAPRWVNMW
+5533 RPNTAPRWVNMW
-5547 GGTVEGN
+5547 GGRVEGN
-5554 VYGCSYYGVDDN
+5554 VYGCSYLGTDG
-5566 PSTEPY
+5566 
-5572 DPKGCASFVNIS
+5572 DPDHPTDFASFVNLS
-5584 GGTIGTDANGNLKG
+5584 GGTIGTDAKEGIEN
-5598 GNVYGAGYGGKV
+5598 GNVYGAGYGGMV

-5632 FEHSNIHRQEN
+5632 FEHSNIHKQET

-5656 GGSFGTG
+5656 GGSYGLT
-5663 GSTEWDHSF
+5663 SADWDYSF
-5672 NVTGYSKVYIDG
+5672 NVSGVSRIYIDG
-5684 TAYNTTNSS
+5684 SGYNTTADS
-5693 PAGINNYMNIGG
+5693 PSNTPSTEKYMNIGG
-5705 GLYGCGTNCESGDEG
+5705 GIYGCGTNCESSSTG
-5720 RHILVRNYGTRNP
+5720 RNILIRNYGTRINN
-5733 EGDPEAELT
+5733 ENKQLQ
-5742 QASRTLTT
+5742 QASRSLTT
-5750 IQRADTVMLENTNI
+5750 IQRGDSVLLDKTNVN
-5764 KLSGALDISQSDSD
+5764 LSGADDITGVDSF
-5778 RAFAVLQI
+5778 RKFAVLQF
-5786 DSGLY
+5786 DKGVY
-5791 VTNASGI
+5791 ATNATGI
-5798 VLGAVGAPAYMDSIH
+5798 VLGVTSAPAYMDSIH
-5813 EVRSLHLI
+5813 EVKSLYLKEGAGTSYDQMSSANNSNWEMVGI
-5821 NATSSY
+5821 NGDVKTDTLYRIHAT
-5827 GHMDFSDD
+5827 GT
-5835 NYWEW
+5835 
-5840 IGVNPLVEEGITQ
+5840 P
-5853 ENTEEN
+5853 
-5859 ARLYYMQ
+5859 
-5866 TAPSNPLDYNQEN
+5866 TALKPSQEN
-5879 VIIFNDDS
+5879 VIIFNGDS
-5887 RLYVRYLDKS
+5887 RLYVRYLDESVPANPKM
-5897 GGNKKRMYGQLQ
+5897 KYGLLY
-5909 GFFRMRGDFFRPIG
+5909 GFFRMRSPFSPRG
-5923 TESFAYARPKVTP
+5923 TESFAYARPKLTQ
-5936 KNNPIRVTGYDI
+5936 NNNTIDI
-5948 PGDIVN
+5948 NGDN
-5954 GSDGGFLSY
+5954 HPDYGNEGDGGFLSY
-5963 NTDHNFFTVNGQ
+5963 DKGNNFFTQ
-5975 KVLYYEYTTEGD
+5975 PETVLYYEYTTDGN
-5987 DGGINFTKTKQ
+5987 DGGSIYTSTKQ
-5998 YPYFNIGEYV
+5998 YPYFNIGEFV
-6008 QNRES
+6008 RTDS
-6013 GEMDLEEFREWV
+6013 GFDMLDYREWV
-6025 LPRLTGKIWY
+6025 LPTIAGKIWY

-6049 ASHQAGWG
+6049 GNNSDRWG
-6057 HFPDMPKLT
+6057 HYPDMPKKT
-6066 ISGEKTIG
+6066 ISGSNGVYKDQTSN
-6074 EGQGATTELGIC
+6074 AELGF
-6086 KDLTVDTYE
+6086 Y
-6095 PFNFEED
+6095 PFKPADD
-6102 IIYVVGPV
+6102 IVYVVGPI
-6110 EAIKEDVNGL
+6110 EAINEKEN
-6120 LNQNTEYSLK
+6120 LNQATDYTLK

-6135 GGHKMRNGQIDGTDA
+6135 GGHILSNGQTDVTVSGNPATNPMIPTSDTYSGFVNIDFSEVYPDN
-6150 EHPVEAPTET
+6150 
-6160 PEQPYNGLPTGE
+6160 PEYATY
-6172 TAGPGAN
+6172 GPGAN
-6179 LGMMIHANKSNF
+6179 LGAMIHANKPGF
-6191 VMENVLV
+6191 LMQNVLV
-6198 DGLFG
+6198 DGLFATEYNQDEISLHQIP
-6203 ASGGDITTHNIPTS
+6203 ASFMNGVTAEKLHVSEPL
-6217 FTSTQMYNVNKP
+6217 
-6229 MVVVDTVGNP
+6229 VVADNVGNADYNP
-6239 SKQSSLTLKGFRTT
+6239 SEPDDPEDPEDNHDRSCLTLKG
-6253 TNVSGEIEV
+6253 
-6262 VTNGTI
+6262 GTV
-6268 LQQGYNGID
+6268 LQRGYNN
-6277 AATTWYYDADYDCY
+6277 T
-6291 TESTSGDQ
+6291 
-6299 QVITVTP
+6299 
-6306 QGGGL
+6306 
-6311 FVDKDASSTVNVE
+6311 DASGTYSDKKNYYLNADFKIASVHNGGALFMDSTAIVNVE
-6324 GLVTIQGNKQRH
+6324 GLLTITGNQQ
-6336 KNNTV
+6336 KNGSGMIES
-6341 DCNVYL
+6341 NVYL
-6347 PTFSK
+6347 PTFAS
-6352 YLNITNTLRPATKI
+6352 YMNVTAALDANTSIGVTNPIRNKAT
-6366 GITSPMCNA
+6366 S
-6375 DPTYKTNTL
+6375 YVHNTL
-6384 SPVAVGVREGT
+6384 SPVATVVTSEGAS
-6395 TPVQVGGET
+6395 T
-6404 IQVSN
+6404 IANN
-6409 AVLDAD
+6409 AWVN
-6415 SSWRKCNFLDDQGW
+6415 RNFYDDLNW
-6429 FFVNKHN
+6429 FFVNHHSTTN
-6436 IGDGERT
+6436 YRT
-6443 TYYDSNEGE
+6443 TYYDGSVGKQEGGAKADN
-6452 VVHSNNAVYFGW
+6452 HTLYLGW
-6464 TWANIVRQKP
+6464 TWANVVRDAP
-6474 DGYRVSNDSI
+6474 SGFAITDINSAED
-6484 YISSPQGLAW
+6484 LAW
-6494 LISKSAG
+6494 IISMTAG
-6501 KNEQAAIDFTIPETS
+6501 LNGQTASSFSNQTIFQTADF
-6516 SIYKIVQT
+6516 
-6524 KDTID
+6524 D
-6529 LIQYVWVPVG
+6529 LLRYVWVPIG
-6539 DNNQGETFNGI
+6539 NEGTPFSGTY
-6550 FDGQGHL
+6550 DGKGHL
-6557 IKNLSIECIGKGDR
+6557 ITNLSIDYIGKGDR
-6571 CYERTN
+6571 RYERSD
-6577 YGLFGYAQNGT
+6577 YGLFGYVDGGT
-6588 VNRTFVVSGTINP
+6588 VNRTFVVSGMIHPMTTVETSAVHNMG
-6601 ANTASTNLSGLVGYL
+6601 GLVGRMVG
-6616 DNTTVKNSEAA
+6616 TSAMVSNSEAA
-6627 VKIFCP
+6627 ITFNCP
-6633 NESESQNVVAGG
+6633 AYDFANKVVAGG
-6645 LVGQMANGSKIH
+6645 LVAQMDNGHIH
-6657 SSMAMPDM
+6657 SSMAMPIM
-6665 DVNYTSKGLAGGL
+6665 QVGALTTGEVGGL
-6678 VGSANAGTIYNSFAN
+6678 VGKSSSGNIFNSFVN
-6693 AKFKVGSLT
+6693 ATFGIFT
-6702 IANPENPN
+6702 G
-6710 STPTILINNDV
+6710 DV
-6721 KIGGLVGDNT
+6721 NHPKTVGGLLGTNQGAVVENCYVSMHENTLPDNFPMDGLVKSVEGGNISKCYLEEGYTSNLIADGTLNKNFTPASSADIYGYMYLDNT
-6731 GAVMMNCYMA
+6731 VPITEGNETVNKPMFRVMN
-6741 LQSGYE
+6741 QW
-6747 NLTASNFGS
+6747 
-6756 IAAQNSS
+6756 
-6763 NTNIKRSYVM
+6763 V
-6773 SKLVGQGY
+6773 
-6781 EPLFDYVIDNNG
+6781 DDNNG
-6793 SCHTSCKPYTPVNSA
+6793 TGHT
-6808 DLLGYMYADNKVVGI
+6808 
-6823 TSDTDTTLFQVLNY
+6823 
-6837 WVDSINKK
+6837 
-6845 QNGHEYARWARPG
+6845 YARWARPG
-6858 LPEIN
+6858 LQEIN
-6863 GDLPVLMLED
+6863 DDLPVLLID
-6873 MNGNKAHQGDFRT
+6873 NYSNDANAYIGQGDFRS
-6886 VATYEGGPVLQYGG
+6886 VGTYAGGYALQYGG
-6900 PVRDTVGNE
+6900 TVRDGEGNT
-6909 PYYTSPQL
+6909 PNYDCPDL
-6917 DGTLARAT
+6917 DGALVRE
-6925 AGNSLF
+6925 GKNDYLF
-6931 IYGDVTVAST
+6931 IYGDITTAPT
-6941 KPVAADKV
+6941 QPVQAAKV
-6949 SIYEHASIKQ
+6949 SIHEDVSILHS
-6959 VGSLAG
+6959 GSLTTKLASSKDG
-6965 TSENPYPNTYVGV
+6965 EPVTEPYTDTYVGI
-6978 TFDNSCGEA
+6978 TFDNSCGKA
-6987 TSTPSINTGLNGLG
+6987 TSTPGINYELNGLG
-7001 MGGFPLPRDWHMLST
+7001 MGGYPLPRDWHMFST
-7016 PLSNAPLGFNYEVN
+7016 PLSAAPLGFNYMLGEN
-7030 GTNTNTSGYHGENHS
+7030 NTNTSGYPEDGDIHG
-7045 DEYYYNNPWMDD
+7045 DYYNNPW
-7057 ENDIEFSWLQ
+7057 ENGIEFSWL
-7067 NGSDNV
+7067 NGGFSGNN
-7073 RYWMKGWTNS
+7073 RYWMYGWENS
-7083 QSQKPVEEGQ
+7083 QGPS
-7093 EQETLNLETWVD
+7093 NLTASPSSDWVD

-7110 QTTEFGTGLISG
+7110 QTTEFGTDLISG
-7122 NGSDEYSASGEPR
+7122 NGSDESSASGEPR

-7164 SDFTVNNYHWHLDYK
+7164 SDANNNEYHWHLDYK
-7179 PYGDENVVNQN
+7179 PYGVVTTDYPANVN
-7190 EDDLIVGRG
+7190 EDNLIVGRG
-7199 YMMAIA
+7199 YMASIG

-7211 SHGTLNSGNK
+7211 SHGTLNAGDK
-7221 GIQLTKTANSRL
+7221 GILLTNTASSKL

-7246 IDFDKV
+7246 LDFNLV
-7252 GLPFYVVYNADEYG
+7252 GTANSSVLGTVNINTNEGSQDVPFYVIYDADKYNEQSG
-7266 NTGGGE
+7266 
-7272 GGAKEDKAG
+7272 KAS

-7287 PKGGSIKGD
+7287 PVTSSINGD
-7296 YANQFIHPHQGFFV
+7296 YADRYLHPHQGFYV
-7310 LAQNAGPDPLPL
+7310 KAGEITNENHDL
-7322 VFNESMIVPRSEVT
+7322 VFKENMIVTRSVLT
-7336 NGGDFRDW
+7336 ANQDGHFREEDLR
-7344 QPAYPLVNLYL
+7344 PAYPLVNLYL
-7355 SSDHGC
+7355 SSDKGC
-7361 ADVTVIEFE
+7361 ADVTVIEFN
-7370 RPEWGGAHK
+7370 RPEWGGARK
-7379 LKELCVGNGLFYGH
+7379 LKELRVGDGLFYGH
-7393 HEDENYAALFVKE
+7393 HDGTYYAALFAEE
-7406 GTKRVP
+7406 GVERVP
-7412 VRFEAKEDDIFTL
+7412 LWFEAKEDDIFTIN
-7425 KWNTAN
+7425 WNTAN

-7441 NITGIQY
+7441 NIAGVQY

-7456 AFEGH
+7456 TFEGH
-7461 KSDYKSRFLI
+7461 KGDYPSRFYI
-7471 VFEVT
+7471 VFDVT
-7476 DVEEN
+7476 GVDEFD
-7481 LEGFHNFV
+7481 EGDHNFV
-7489 FFDGSQWIATG
+7489 FFDGSQWVVTG
-7500 EGNLEFIDQLGHVL
+7500 DGVLDFIDVHGRVL
-7514 WSERLTGGQT
+7514 WSSSVSGQS
-7524 RISLPEVAKSLYMF
+7524 RVGLPKVACGVYLM
-7538 RLTNSKETKVQ
+7538 RLTNSNGTKVQ
-7549 KVLVK
+7549 KVIINKI